1 MRLRVLPFEKE
12 GVRGGFRNS
21 DLQVFNEM
29 KISENWLRAWVNPE
43 IDSGTLSDQLTM
55 LGLEVDDMAPAAK
68 PFSGV
73 VVGEVLT
80 VEQHPDADR
89 LRVTT
94 VNIGSGEP
102 LQIVC
107 GAPNVRAGMKAPVA
121 TIGAVLPGDFK
132 IKKGKLRGV
141 ESQGMLCGASEIDLE
156 DKIDGLLEL
165 PADAPVGVD
174 IREYLELDDHV
185 IDISITPNRGD
196 CFSIRGVA
204 REIGVINQLPVAAPE
219 IKEVAAAIADHKNV
233 IVDTDGCPRYLGR
246 VIKNVNT
253 KAPTPAWMERAL
265 ARSGIRQHSI
275 LVDITNYVLIELGQP
290 LHAFDGGKVEGAV
303 HVRQAAAGE
312 KLVLL
317 NEQEVELQEDVMVIA
332 DDAKALA
339 IAGIMGGLSSS
350 VTDETAEIFLE
361 SAFFAPLH
369 IAGRARRFGLHTDAS
384 QRYERGVDFELP
396 MAAMHRASQLIAEL
410 AGGEFGPI
418 TAVEQAALLPKREA
432 IALNQ
437 AQVDQL
443 LGYAVEPAFISDALS
458 RLGCA
463 VTVKAEGEWTVV
475 PPSHRYDMAI
485 YQDLIEE
492 VARIHG
498 YDNIQISLPVMDVK
512 LAKYADQFELAQLR
526 QTAVTLGYQEA
537 ISFSF
542 ADAKLEKQLNPQVQP
557 LALANP
563 ISSDLAVMRS
573 TLLSSLIPCV
583 QYNLN
588 RQQSRVRFFELGL
601 RFDYQGASS
610 IHDLKQVPAFALIA
624 AGPRTAESWHGK
636 PAEMDFFDFKG
647 DVEEILA
654 AARLKVEYVRSERAW
669 LHPGQSAEI
678 LLNGQSIGY
687 LGRLHPS
694 LEAELDL
701 SATWVAELDQQAILQ
716 TYVSNFTELSRFPSV
731 RRDIALLISDKI
743 NVSEIQQLIEKTGG
757 ELLDSAWLFDVYT
770 GQGVEEGKRSLAFAL
785 LWQHPSR
792 TLEDAE
798 IKSGMDNILQVL
810 ENTYQA
816 TLRAS

>member
-1 MRLRVLPFEKE
+1 
-12 GVRGGFRNS
+12 
-21 DLQVFNEM
+21 M
-29 KISENWLRAWVNPE
+29 KISENWLRTWVNPA
-43 IDSGTLSDQLTM
+43 IDSDTLSDQLTM
-55 LGLEVDDMAPAAK
+55 LGLEVDELAPVAK
-68 PFSGV
+68 PFTGV

-121 TIGAVLPGDFK
+121 TIGAILPGDFK

-165 PADAPVGVD
+165 PDDAPVGVN
-174 IREYLELDDHV
+174 IREYLKLDDNV

-196 CFSIRGVA
+196 CFSIRGIA
-204 REIGVINQLPVAAPE
+204 REVAVINQLQMNEPE
-219 IKEVAAAIADHKNV
+219 IKSVDATITDEKKVV
-233 IVDTDGCPRYLGR
+233 INTDGAPRYLGR
-246 VIKNVNT
+246 VIKNVNV
-253 KAPTPAWMERAL
+253 KAATPEWMEQAL
-265 ARSGIRQHSI
+265 ARSGIRTHSI
-275 LVDITNYVLIELGQP
+275 LVDVTNYVLMELGQP
-290 LHAFDGGKVEGAV
+290 MHAFDLAKIEGTV
-303 HVRQAAAGE
+303 HVRQAQPQE
-312 KLVLL
+312 KLQLL
-317 NEQEVELQEDVMVIA
+317 NDQEVELQDDVMVIA
-332 DDAKALA
+332 DDQKALA
-339 IAGIMGGLSSS
+339 IAGIMGGLASS
-350 VTDETAEIFLE
+350 VTDDTTDIFLE
-361 SAFFAPLH
+361 SAFFAPLA
-369 IAGRARRFGLHTDAS
+369 IAGRARRFGLHTDSS

-396 MAAMHRASQLIAEL
+396 LIAMNRASQLIQEL

-418 TAVEQAALLPKREA
+418 TVAEKSDLLPKREA
-432 IALNQ
+432 IELKQ

-443 LGYAVEPAFISDALS
+443 LGYKVAAEFITDALT
-458 RLGCA
+458 RLGCE
-463 VTVKAEGEWTVV
+463 VTVQADGEWSVV

-492 VARIHG
+492 VARIDG
-498 YDNIQISLPVMDVK
+498 YDNIQISLPSMDVQ
-512 LAKYADQFELAQLR
+512 LAKYQDRFEIAQLR
-526 QTAVTLGYQEA
+526 QTVVTLGYQEA

-542 ADAKLEKQLNPQVQP
+542 ADAKLEKQLNPQVSP
-557 LALANP
+557 LMLANP
-563 ISSDLAVMRS
+563 ISSDLAAMRS

-601 RFDYQGASS
+601 RFDYQNANS
-610 IHDLKQVPAFALIA
+610 IQDLKQIPTLALVA
-624 AGPRTAESWHGK
+624 VGSREPESWHAK
-636 PAEMDFFDFKG
+636 PQPMDFFDFKG
-647 DVEEILA
+647 EVEEILA
-654 AARLKVEYVRSERAW
+654 AGRVKVEYVRSERPW

-678 LLNGQSIGY
+678 LVDGQSIGY

-694 LEAELDL
+694 LENELDL
-701 SATWVAELDQQAILQ
+701 STTWVAELDQAAVLQ
-716 TYVSNFTELSRFPSV
+716 SYVSNFTELSRFPSV
-731 RRDIALLISDKI
+731 RRDIALLISDNI
-743 NVSEIQQLIEKTGG
+743 NVRDIQQLIEKTGG
-757 ELLDSAWLFDVYT
+757 ELLDSTWLFDVYT

-798 IKSGMDNILQVL
+798 IKSGMDNIIQVL

>member
-1 MRLRVLPFEKE
+1 
-12 GVRGGFRNS
+12 
-21 DLQVFNEM
+21 M
-29 KISENWLRAWVNPE
+29 KISENWLRTWVNPA
-43 IDSGTLSDQLTM
+43 IDSDTLSDQLTM
-55 LGLEVDDMAPAAK
+55 LGLEVDDLSPAAK
-68 PFSGV
+68 PFTGV

-80 VEQHPDADR
+80 VVQHPDADR

-107 GAPNVRAGMKAPVA
+107 GAPNVRVGMKAPVA

-165 PADAPVGVD
+165 PNDAPVGVN
-174 IREYLELDDHV
+174 IREYLDLDDNV

-196 CFSIRGVA
+196 CFSIRGIA
-204 REIGVINQLPVAAPE
+204 REIGVINQLPVTAPE
-219 IKEVAAAIADHKNV
+219 IKEVAASI
-233 IVDTDGCPRYLGR
+233 TDAKQVVLETEGCPRYLGR

-253 KAPTPAWMERAL
+253 KAPTPEWMERAL
-265 ARSGIRQHSI
+265 VRAGIRQHSI
-275 LVDITNYVLIELGQP
+275 LVDITNYVLMELGQP
-290 LHAFDGGKVEGAV
+290 LHAFDGGKVNGSV
-303 HVRQAAAGE
+303 HVRQATAAE
-312 KLVLL
+312 KLTLL
-317 NEQEVELQEDVMVIA
+317 NEQEVELSENVMVIA
-332 DDAKALA
+332 DNDKALA
-339 IAGIMGGLSSS
+339 IAGIMGGLSSAVS
-350 VTDETAEIFLE
+350 DETTEIFLE
-361 SAFFAPLH
+361 SAFFDQLH
-369 IAGRARRFGLHTDAS
+369 IAGRARSFGLHTDAS

-396 MAAMHRASQLIAEL
+396 MTAMHRASQLIADL

-418 TAVEQAALLPKREA
+418 TIAEKVELLPKREA
-432 IALNQ
+432 IELNQ

-443 LGYAVEPAFISDALS
+443 LGYKVESDFITDTLT
-458 RLGCA
+458 RLGCK

-475 PPSHRYDMAI
+475 PPSHRFDMTI

-498 YDNIQISLPVMDVK
+498 YDNIQISLPVIDVK
-512 LAKYADQFELAQLR
+512 LAKYQDQFELGQLR

-542 ADAKLEKQLNPQVQP
+542 ADAKLEKQLNPQGQP

-583 QYNLN
+583 QYNVN
-588 RQQSRVRFFELGL
+588 RQQNRVRFYELGL

-610 IHDLKQVPAFALIA
+610 IHDLKQIPTFAMVA
-624 AGPRTAESWHGK
+624 TGSRATESWHAK
-636 PAEMDFFDFKG
+636 AQPMDFFDFKG
-647 DVEEILA
+647 DIEEILK
-654 AARLKVEYVRSERAW
+654 AARLEVEYVRSTRAW

-687 LGRLHPS
+687 FGRLHPS

-701 SATWVAELDQQAILQ
+701 ATTWVAEIDQSAVLQ

-743 NVSEIQQLIEKTGG
+743 NVSEIQQLIEKSGG
-757 ELLDSAWLFDVYT
+757 ELLDSVWLFDVYT
-770 GQGVEEGKRSLAFAL
+770 GQGVEEGKRSLAFAIQ
-785 LWQHPSR
+785 WQHPTR

>member
-1 MRLRVLPFEKE
+1 
-12 GVRGGFRNS
+12 
-21 DLQVFNEM
+21 M
-29 KISENWLRAWVNPE
+29 KISENWLRTWVNPA
-43 IDSGTLSDQLTM
+43 IDIDTLSDQLTM
-55 LGLEVDDMAPAAK
+55 LGLEVDELAPVAK
-68 PFSGV
+68 PFTGV

-165 PADAPVGVD
+165 PADAPVGVN
-174 IREYLELDDHV
+174 IREYLKLDDNV

-196 CFSIRGVA
+196 CFSIRGIA
-204 REIGVINQLPVAAPE
+204 REIAVINQLQMNEPE
-219 IKEVAAAIADHKNV
+219 IKSVDATITDEKKVV
-233 IVDTDGCPRYLGR
+233 ISTEGAPRYLGR
-246 VIKNVNT
+246 VIKNVNV
-253 KAPTPAWMERAL
+253 KAATPEWMEQAL
-265 ARSGIRQHSI
+265 ARSGIRTHSI
-275 LVDITNYVLIELGQP
+275 LVDVTNYVLMELGQP
-290 LHAFDGGKVEGAV
+290 MHAFDLAKIEGTVE
-303 HVRQAAAGE
+303 VRQAEPQE
-312 KLVLL
+312 KLQLL
-317 NEQEVELQEDVMVIA
+317 NDQEVELQEDVMVIA
-332 DDAKALA
+332 DDQKALA
-339 IAGIMGGLSSS
+339 IAGIMGGLASS
-350 VTDETAEIFLE
+350 VTDDTTDIFLE
-361 SAFFAPLH
+361 SAFFAPLA
-369 IAGRARRFGLHTDAS
+369 IAGRARRFGLHTDSS

-396 MAAMHRASQLIAEL
+396 LIAMNRASQLIQEL

-418 TAVEQAALLPKREA
+418 TIAEKSDLLPKREA
-432 IALNQ
+432 IELKQ

-443 LGYAVEPAFISDALS
+443 LGYQVAAEFITDALT
-458 RLGCA
+458 RLGCE
-463 VTVKAEGEWTVV
+463 VTVKADGEWSVV

-492 VARIHG
+492 VARIDG
-498 YDNIQISLPVMDVK
+498 YDNIQISLPSMDVQ
-512 LAKYADQFELAQLR
+512 LAKYQDRFEIAQLR
-526 QTAVTLGYQEA
+526 QTVVTLGYQEA

-542 ADAKLEKQLNPQVQP
+542 ADAKLEKQLNPQVNP
-557 LALANP
+557 LMLANP
-563 ISSDLAVMRS
+563 ISSDLAAMRS

-601 RFDYQGASS
+601 RFDYQDANS
-610 IHDLKQVPAFALIA
+610 IQDLRQIPTLALIA
-624 AGPRTAESWHGK
+624 VGSREPESWHAK
-636 PAEMDFFDFKG
+636 PQPMDFFDFKG
-647 DVEEILA
+647 EVEEVLA
-654 AARLKVEYVRSERAW
+654 AGRVKVEYVRSERSW

-678 LLNGQSIGY
+678 LVDGKSIGY

-694 LEAELDL
+694 LENELDL
-701 SATWVAELDQQAILQ
+701 STTWVAELDQAAVLQ
-716 TYVSNFTELSRFPSV
+716 SYVSNFTELSRFPSV
-731 RRDIALLISDKI
+731 RRDIALLISDNI
-743 NVSEIQQLIEKTGG
+743 NVRDIQQLIEKTGG
-757 ELLDSAWLFDVYT
+757 ELLDSTWLFDVYT

-798 IKSGMDNILQVL
+798 IKSGMDNIIQVL

>member
-1 MRLRVLPFEKE
+1 
-12 GVRGGFRNS
+12 
-21 DLQVFNEM
+21 M
-29 KISENWLRAWVNPE
+29 KISENWLRTWVNPA
-43 IDSGTLSDQLTM
+43 IDSDTLSDQLTM
-55 LGLEVDDMAPAAK
+55 LGLEVDELAPVAK
-68 PFSGV
+68 PFTGV
-73 VVGEVLT
+73 VIGEVLT

-107 GAPNVRAGMKAPVA
+107 GAPNVRVGMKAPVA

-165 PADAPVGVD
+165 PVDAPVGVNV
-174 IREYLELDDHV
+174 REYLKLDDNV

-196 CFSIRGVA
+196 CFSIRGIA
-204 REIGVINQLPVAAPE
+204 REISVINKLQMNEPVINTVAAT
-219 IKEVAAAIADHKNV
+219 IADEKKVV
-233 IVDTDGCPRYLGR
+233 ISTEGAPRYLGR
-246 VIKNVNT
+246 VVKNVNV
-253 KAPTPAWMERAL
+253 KAATPEWMQQAL
-265 ARSGIRQHSI
+265 SRSGIRTHSI
-275 LVDITNYVLIELGQP
+275 LVDVTNYVLMELGQP
-290 LHAFDGGKVEGAV
+290 MHAFDLSKIEGTV
-303 HVRQAAAGE
+303 HVRQATQQE
-312 KLVLL
+312 KLQLL
-317 NEQEVELQEDVMVIA
+317 NDQEVELQEDIMVIA
-332 DDAKALA
+332 DDQKALA
-339 IAGIMGGLSSS
+339 IAGIMGGLASS
-350 VTDETAEIFLE
+350 VTDDTTDIFLE
-361 SAFFAPLH
+361 SAFFAPLA
-369 IAGRARRFGLHTDAS
+369 IAGRARRFGLHTDSS

-396 MAAMHRASQLIAEL
+396 LIAMNRASQLIQEL

-418 TAVEQAALLPKREA
+418 TVAEKTDLLPKREA
-432 IALNQ
+432 IELKQ

-443 LGYAVEPAFISDALS
+443 LGYQVAGEFIADALT
-458 RLGCA
+458 RLGCK
-463 VTVKAEGEWTVV
+463 VTVKAEGEWSVV

-492 VARIHG
+492 VARIDG
-498 YDNIQISLPVMDVK
+498 YDNIQISLPSMDVK
-512 LAKYADQFELAQLR
+512 FAKYQDRFELAELR
-526 QTAVTLGYQEA
+526 QTIVTLGYQEA

-542 ADAKLEKQLNPQVQP
+542 ADAKLEKQLNPEVKP
-557 LALANP
+557 LMLANP
-563 ISSDLAVMRS
+563 ISSDLAAMRS

-601 RFDYQGASS
+601 RFDYQDAKS
-610 IHDLKQVPAFALIA
+610 IEDLKQIPTLALVA
-624 AGPRTAESWHGK
+624 VGSQQPESWHVK
-636 PAEMDFFDFKG
+636 PQPMDFFDFKG
-647 DVEEILA
+647 EIEEILA
-654 AARLKVEYVRSERAW
+654 AGRVKVEYVRSERAW

-678 LLNGQSIGY
+678 LVDGQSIGY

-694 LEAELDL
+694 LENELDL
-701 SATWVAELDQQAILQ
+701 STTWVAELDQAAVLQ
-716 TYVSNFTELSRFPSV
+716 SYVSNFTELSRFPSI
-731 RRDIALLISDKI
+731 RRDIALLISDNI
-743 NVSEIQQLIEKTGG
+743 NVRDIQQLIEKTGG
-757 ELLDSAWLFDVYT
+757 ELLDSTWLFDVYT

-798 IKSGMDNILQVL
+798 IKSGMDNIIQVL

>member
-1 MRLRVLPFEKE
+1 
-12 GVRGGFRNS
+12 
-21 DLQVFNEM
+21 M
-29 KISENWLRAWVNPE
+29 KISENWLRTWVNPA
-43 IDSGTLSDQLTM
+43 IDSDTLSDQLTM
-55 LGLEVDDMAPAAK
+55 LGLEVDELAPVAK
-68 PFSGV
+68 PFTGV

-121 TIGAVLPGDFK
+121 TIGAILPGDFK

-165 PADAPVGVD
+165 PNDAPVGVN
-174 IREYLELDDHV
+174 IREYLKLDDNV

-196 CFSIRGVA
+196 CFSIRGIA
-204 REIGVINQLPVAAPE
+204 REVAVINQLQMNEPE
-219 IKEVAAAIADHKNV
+219 IKSVDATITDEKKVV
-233 IVDTDGCPRYLGR
+233 INTDGAPRYLGR
-246 VIKNVNT
+246 VIKNVNV
-253 KAPTPAWMERAL
+253 KASTPEWMEQAL
-265 ARSGIRQHSI
+265 ARSGIRTHSI
-275 LVDITNYVLIELGQP
+275 LVDVTNYVLMELGQP
-290 LHAFDGGKVEGAV
+290 MHAFDLAKIEGTV
-303 HVRQAAAGE
+303 HVRQAQPQE
-312 KLVLL
+312 KLQLL
-317 NEQEVELQEDVMVIA
+317 NDQEVELQDDVMVIA
-332 DDAKALA
+332 DDQKALA
-339 IAGIMGGLSSS
+339 IAGIMGGLASS
-350 VTDETAEIFLE
+350 VTDDTTDIFLE
-361 SAFFAPLH
+361 SAFFAPLA
-369 IAGRARRFGLHTDAS
+369 IAGRARRFGLHTDSS

-396 MAAMHRASQLIAEL
+396 LIAMNRASQLIQEL

-418 TAVEQAALLPKREA
+418 TVVEKSDLLPKREA
-432 IALNQ
+432 IELKQ

-443 LGYAVEPAFISDALS
+443 LGYKVTAEFITDALT
-458 RLGCA
+458 RLGCE
-463 VTVKAEGEWTVV
+463 VTVQADGEWSVV

-492 VARIHG
+492 VARIDG
-498 YDNIQISLPVMDVK
+498 YDNIQISLPSMDVQ
-512 LAKYADQFELAQLR
+512 LAKYQDRFEIAQLR
-526 QTAVTLGYQEA
+526 QTVVTLGYQEA

-542 ADAKLEKQLNPQVQP
+542 ADAKLEKQLNPQVSP
-557 LALANP
+557 LMLANP
-563 ISSDLAVMRS
+563 ISSDLAAMRS

-601 RFDYQGASS
+601 RFDYQNANS
-610 IHDLKQVPAFALIA
+610 IQDLKQIPTLALVA
-624 AGPRTAESWHGK
+624 VGSREPESWHAK
-636 PAEMDFFDFKG
+636 PQPMDFFDFKG
-647 DVEEILA
+647 EVEEILA
-654 AARLKVEYVRSERAW
+654 AGRVKVEYVRSERPW

-678 LLNGQSIGY
+678 LVDGQSIGY

-694 LEAELDL
+694 LENELDL
-701 SATWVAELDQQAILQ
+701 STTWVAELDQAAVLQ
-716 TYVSNFTELSRFPSV
+716 SYVSNFTELSRFPSV
-731 RRDIALLISDKI
+731 RRDIALLISDNI
-743 NVSEIQQLIEKTGG
+743 NVRDIQQLIEKTGG
-757 ELLDSAWLFDVYT
+757 ELLDSTWLFDVYT

-798 IKSGMDNILQVL
+798 IKSGMDNIIQVL

>member
-1 MRLRVLPFEKE
+1 
-12 GVRGGFRNS
+12 
-21 DLQVFNEM
+21 M
-29 KISENWLRAWVNPE
+29 KISENWLRTWVNPA
-43 IDSGTLSDQLTM
+43 IDSDTLSDQLTM
-55 LGLEVDDMAPAAK
+55 LGLEVDELAPVAK
-68 PFSGV
+68 PFTGV

-121 TIGAVLPGDFK
+121 TIGAILPGDFK
-132 IKKGKLRGV
+132 IKKGKLRGI

-165 PADAPVGVD
+165 PDDAPVGVN
-174 IREYLELDDHV
+174 IREYLKLDDNV

-196 CFSIRGVA
+196 CFSIRGIA
-204 REIGVINQLPVAAPE
+204 REVAVINQLQMNEPE
-219 IKEVAAAIADHKNV
+219 IKSVDATITDEKKVV
-233 IVDTDGCPRYLGR
+233 INTDGAPRYLGR
-246 VIKNVNT
+246 VIKNVNV
-253 KAPTPAWMERAL
+253 KAATPEWMEQAL
-265 ARSGIRQHSI
+265 ACSGIRTHSI
-275 LVDITNYVLIELGQP
+275 LVDVTNYVLMELGQP
-290 LHAFDGGKVEGAV
+290 MHAFDLAKIEGTV
-303 HVRQAAAGE
+303 HVRQAQPQE
-312 KLVLL
+312 KLQLL
-317 NEQEVELQEDVMVIA
+317 NDQEVELQEDVMVIA
-332 DDAKALA
+332 DDQKALA
-339 IAGIMGGLSSS
+339 IAGIMGGLASS
-350 VTDETAEIFLE
+350 VTDDTTDIFLE
-361 SAFFAPLH
+361 SAFFAPLA
-369 IAGRARRFGLHTDAS
+369 IAGRARRFGLHTDSS

-396 MAAMHRASQLIAEL
+396 LIAMNRASQLIQEL

-418 TAVEQAALLPKREA
+418 TVAEKADLLPKREA
-432 IALNQ
+432 IELKQ

-443 LGYAVEPAFISDALS
+443 LGYKVAAEFITDALT
-458 RLGCA
+458 RLGCE
-463 VTVKAEGEWTVV
+463 VTVQADGEWSVV

-492 VARIHG
+492 VARIDG
-498 YDNIQISLPVMDVK
+498 YDNIQISLPSMDVQ
-512 LAKYADQFELAQLR
+512 LAKYQDRFEIAQLR
-526 QTAVTLGYQEA
+526 QTVVTLGYQEA

-542 ADAKLEKQLNPQVQP
+542 ADAKLEKQLNPQVSP
-557 LALANP
+557 LMLANP
-563 ISSDLAVMRS
+563 ISSDLAAMRS

-601 RFDYQGASS
+601 RFDYQNANS
-610 IHDLKQVPAFALIA
+610 IQDLKQIPTLALVA
-624 AGPRTAESWHGK
+624 VGSREPESWHAK
-636 PAEMDFFDFKG
+636 PQPMDFFDFKG
-647 DVEEILA
+647 EVEEILA
-654 AARLKVEYVRSERAW
+654 AGRVKVEYVRSERSW

-678 LLNGQSIGY
+678 LVDGQSIGY

-694 LEAELDL
+694 LENELDL
-701 SATWVAELDQQAILQ
+701 STTWVAELDQAAVLQ
-716 TYVSNFTELSRFPSV
+716 SYVSNFTELSRFPSV
-731 RRDIALLISDKI
+731 RRDIALLISDNI
-743 NVSEIQQLIEKTGG
+743 NVRDIQQLIEKTGG
-757 ELLDSAWLFDVYT
+757 ELLDSTWLFDVYT

-798 IKSGMDNILQVL
+798 IKSGMDNIIQVL

>member
-1 MRLRVLPFEKE
+1 
-12 GVRGGFRNS
+12 
-21 DLQVFNEM
+21 M
-29 KISENWLRAWVNPE
+29 KISENWLRTWVNPA
-43 IDSGTLSDQLTM
+43 IDSDTLSDQLTM
-55 LGLEVDDMAPAAK
+55 LGLEVDELAPVAK
-68 PFSGV
+68 PFTGV

-121 TIGAVLPGDFK
+121 TIGAILPGDFK

-165 PADAPVGVD
+165 PDDAPVGVN
-174 IREYLELDDHV
+174 IREYLKLDDNV

-196 CFSIRGVA
+196 CFSIRGIA
-204 REIGVINQLPVAAPE
+204 REVAVINQLQMNEPE
-219 IKEVAAAIADHKNV
+219 IKSVDATITDEKKVV
-233 IVDTDGCPRYLGR
+233 ISTDGAPRYLGR
-246 VIKNVNT
+246 VIKNVNV
-253 KAPTPAWMERAL
+253 KAATPEWMEQAL
-265 ARSGIRQHSI
+265 ARSGIRTHSI
-275 LVDITNYVLIELGQP
+275 LVDVTNYVLMELGQP
-290 LHAFDGGKVEGAV
+290 MHAFDLAKIEGTV
-303 HVRQAAAGE
+303 HVRQAKPKE
-312 KLVLL
+312 KLQLL
-317 NEQEVELQEDVMVIA
+317 NDQEVELQEDVMVIA
-332 DDAKALA
+332 DDQKALA
-339 IAGIMGGLSSS
+339 IAGIMGGLASS
-350 VTDETAEIFLE
+350 VTDDTTDIFLE
-361 SAFFAPLH
+361 SAFFAPLA
-369 IAGRARRFGLHTDAS
+369 IAGRARRFGLHTDSS

-396 MAAMHRASQLIAEL
+396 LIAMNRASQLIQEL

-418 TAVEQAALLPKREA
+418 TVAEKADLLPKREA
-432 IALNQ
+432 IELKQ

-443 LGYAVEPAFISDALS
+443 LGYKVTAEFITDALT
-458 RLGCA
+458 RLGCE
-463 VTVKAEGEWTVV
+463 VTVQADGEWSVV

-492 VARIHG
+492 VARIDG
-498 YDNIQISLPVMDVK
+498 YDNIQISLPSMDVQ
-512 LAKYADQFELAQLR
+512 LAKYQDRFEIAQLR
-526 QTAVTLGYQEA
+526 QTVVTLGYQEA

-542 ADAKLEKQLNPQVQP
+542 ADAKLEKQLNPQVSP
-557 LALANP
+557 LMLANP
-563 ISSDLAVMRS
+563 ISSDLAAMRS

-601 RFDYQGASS
+601 RFDYQNANS
-610 IHDLKQVPAFALIA
+610 IQDLKQIPTLALVA
-624 AGPRTAESWHGK
+624 VGSREPESWHAK
-636 PAEMDFFDFKG
+636 PQPMDFFDFKG
-647 DVEEILA
+647 EVEEILA
-654 AARLKVEYVRSERAW
+654 AGRVKVEYVRSERPW

-678 LLNGQSIGY
+678 LVDGQSIGY

-694 LEAELDL
+694 LENELDL
-701 SATWVAELDQQAILQ
+701 STTWVAELDQAAVLQ
-716 TYVSNFTELSRFPSV
+716 SYVSNFTELSRFPSV
-731 RRDIALLISDKI
+731 RRDIALLISDNI
-743 NVSEIQQLIEKTGG
+743 NVRDIQQLIEKTGG
-757 ELLDSAWLFDVYT
+757 ELLDSTWLFDVYT

-798 IKSGMDNILQVL
+798 IKSGMDNIIQVL

>member
-1 MRLRVLPFEKE
+1 
-12 GVRGGFRNS
+12 
-21 DLQVFNEM
+21 M
-29 KISENWLRAWVNPE
+29 KISENWLRTWVNPA
-43 IDSGTLSDQLTM
+43 IDSDTLSDQLTM
-55 LGLEVDDMAPAAK
+55 LGLEVDELAPVAK
-68 PFSGV
+68 PFTGV
-73 VVGEVLT
+73 VIGEVLT

-165 PADAPVGVD
+165 PADAPVGVN
-174 IREYLELDDHV
+174 IREYLKLDDNV

-196 CFSIRGVA
+196 CFSIRGIA
-204 REIGVINQLPVAAPE
+204 REIAVINKLQMNEPVINSVDAT
-219 IKEVAAAIADHKNV
+219 IADEKKVV
-233 IVDTDGCPRYLGR
+233 ISTEGAPRYLGR
-246 VIKNVNT
+246 VVKNVNV
-253 KAPTPAWMERAL
+253 KAATPDWMEKAL
-265 ARSGIRQHSI
+265 SRSGIRTHSI
-275 LVDITNYVLIELGQP
+275 LVDVTNYVLMELGQP
-290 LHAFDGGKVEGAV
+290 MHAFDLSKIEGTV
-303 HVRQAAAGE
+303 HVRQATQQE
-312 KLVLL
+312 KLQLL
-317 NEQEVELQEDVMVIA
+317 NDQEVELQEDIMVIA
-332 DDAKALA
+332 DDQKALA

-350 VTDETAEIFLE
+350 VTDDTTDIFLE
-361 SAFFAPLH
+361 SAFFAPLA
-369 IAGRARRFGLHTDAS
+369 IAGRARRFGLHTDSS

-396 MAAMHRASQLIAEL
+396 LIAMNRASQLIQEL

-418 TAVEQAALLPKREA
+418 TVAEKIDLLPKREA
-432 IALNQ
+432 IELKQ
-437 AQVDQL
+437 TQVDQL
-443 LGYAVEPAFISDALS
+443 LGYQVAGEFIADALT
-458 RLGCA
+458 RLGCK
-463 VTVKAEGEWTVV
+463 VTVKAEGEWSVV

-492 VARIHG
+492 VARIDG
-498 YDNIQISLPVMDVK
+498 YDNIQISLPSMDVK
-512 LAKYADQFELAQLR
+512 FAKYQDRFELAELR
-526 QTAVTLGYQEA
+526 QTIVTLGYQEA

-542 ADAKLEKQLNPQVQP
+542 ADAKLEKQLNPEVQP
-557 LALANP
+557 LMLANP
-563 ISSDLAVMRS
+563 ISSDLAAMRS

-588 RQQSRVRFFELGL
+588 RQQSRVRFFEFGL
-601 RFDYQGASS
+601 RFDYQNAKS
-610 IHDLKQVPAFALIA
+610 IEDLKQMPTLALVA
-624 AGPRTAESWHGK
+624 VGSQEPESWHVK
-636 PAEMDFFDFKG
+636 PQPMDFFDFKG
-647 DVEEILA
+647 EVEEVLA
-654 AARLKVEYVRSERAW
+654 AGRVKAEYVRSERDW

-678 LLNGQSIGY
+678 LVDGKSIGY

-694 LEAELDL
+694 LENELDL
-701 SATWVAELDQQAILQ
+701 STTWVAELDQTAVLQ
-716 TYVSNFTELSRFPSV
+716 SYVSNFTELSRFPSV
-731 RRDIALLISDKI
+731 RRDIALLISDNI
-743 NVSEIQQLIEKTGG
+743 NVRDIQQLIEQTGG
-757 ELLDSAWLFDVYT
+757 ELLDSTWLFDVYT
-770 GQGVEEGKRSLAFAL
+770 GQGVEDGKRSLAFAL

-798 IKSGMDNILQVL
+798 IKSGMDNIIQVL

>member
-1 MRLRVLPFEKE
+1 
-12 GVRGGFRNS
+12 
-21 DLQVFNEM
+21 M
-29 KISENWLRAWVNPE
+29 KISENWLRTWVNPA
-43 IDSGTLSDQLTM
+43 IDSDTLSDQLTM
-55 LGLEVDDMAPAAK
+55 LGLEVDDLSPAAK
-68 PFSGV
+68 AFTGV

-80 VEQHPDADR
+80 VDQHPDADR

-94 VNIGSGEP
+94 VNIGTGEP

-132 IKKGKLRGV
+132 IKKGKLRGI

-165 PADAPVGVD
+165 PTDAPVGVNV
-174 IREYLELDDHV
+174 REYLDLDDNV

-196 CFSIRGVA
+196 CFSIRGIA
-204 REIGVINQLPVAAPE
+204 REIGVINQLPITALEV
-219 IKEVAAAIADHKNV
+219 KEVAATITDEKKV
-233 IVDTDGCPRYLGR
+233 IIETDGCPRYLGR

-253 KAPTPAWMERAL
+253 KAPTPVWMERAL

-275 LVDITNYVLIELGQP
+275 LVDITNYVLMELGQP

-303 HVRQAAAGE
+303 HVRQATAAE
-312 KLVLL
+312 KLTLL
-317 NEQEVELQEDVMVIA
+317 NEQEVELSEKVMVIA
-332 DDAKALA
+332 DDNKALA
-339 IAGIMGGLSSS
+339 IAGIMGGLSSAVS
-350 VTDETAEIFLE
+350 DTTTEIFLE
-361 SAFFAPLH
+361 SAFFDQLH
-369 IAGRARRFGLHTDAS
+369 IAGRARSFGLHTDAS

-396 MAAMHRASQLIAEL
+396 LIAMHRASQLISEF

-418 TAVEQAALLPKREA
+418 TIAEKTEFLPKRDA
-432 IALNQ
+432 IELNQ

-443 LGYAVEPAFISDALS
+443 LGYKVESDFITDALT
-458 RLGCA
+458 RLGCT

-475 PPSHRYDMAI
+475 PPSHRFDMVI

-498 YDNIQISLPVMDVK
+498 YDNIQISLPVIDVK
-512 LAKYADQFELAQLR
+512 LAKYQDQFELAQLR
-526 QTAVTLGYQEA
+526 QTIVTLGYQEA

-542 ADAKLEKQLNPQVQP
+542 ADLKLEKQLNPAVNP

-583 QYNLN
+583 QHNIN

-601 RFDYQGASS
+601 RFDYQNAAS
-610 IHDLKQVPAFALIA
+610 IHDLKQIPTLALIA
-624 AGPRTAESWHGK
+624 VGSKTVESWHGK
-636 PAEMDFFDFKG
+636 PQIMDFFDFKG
-647 DVEEILA
+647 EVEEVLA
-654 AARLKVEYVRSERAW
+654 AGRLNFEYVRSEKSW

-678 LLNGQSIGY
+678 LVDGQSIGY

-694 LEAELDL
+694 LESALDL
-701 SATWVAELDQQAILQ
+701 GTTWVAELDQKAVLQ

-731 RRDIALLISDKI
+731 RRDIALLINDKI

-757 ELLDSAWLFDVYT
+757 ELLDSTWLFDVYT
-770 GQGVEEGKRSLAFAL
+770 GQGVEEGKRSLAFAI

-798 IKSGMDNILQVL
+798 IKSGMDHIIQVL
-810 ENTYQA
+810 QDTYQA

>member
-1 MRLRVLPFEKE
+1 
-12 GVRGGFRNS
+12 
-21 DLQVFNEM
+21 M
-29 KISENWLRAWVNPE
+29 KISENWLRTWVNPA
-43 IDSGTLSDQLTM
+43 IDSDTLSDQLTM
-55 LGLEVDDMAPAAK
+55 LGLEVDELAPVAK
-68 PFSGV
+68 PFTGV

-121 TIGAVLPGDFK
+121 TIGAILPGDFK

-165 PADAPVGVD
+165 PDDAPVGVN
-174 IREYLELDDHV
+174 IREYLKLDDNV

-196 CFSIRGVA
+196 CFSIRGIA
-204 REIGVINQLPVAAPE
+204 REVAVINQLQMNEPE
-219 IKEVAAAIADHKNV
+219 IKSVDATITDEKKVV
-233 IVDTDGCPRYLGR
+233 INTDGAPRYLGR
-246 VIKNVNT
+246 VIKNVNV
-253 KAPTPAWMERAL
+253 KAATPEWMEQAL
-265 ARSGIRQHSI
+265 ARSGIRTHSI
-275 LVDITNYVLIELGQP
+275 LVDVTNYVLMELGQP
-290 LHAFDGGKVEGAV
+290 MHAFDLAKIEGTV
-303 HVRQAAAGE
+303 HVRQAQPQE
-312 KLVLL
+312 KLQLL
-317 NEQEVELQEDVMVIA
+317 NDQEVELQDDVMVIA
-332 DDAKALA
+332 DDQKALA
-339 IAGIMGGLSSS
+339 IAGIMGGLASS
-350 VTDETAEIFLE
+350 VTDDTTDIFLE
-361 SAFFAPLH
+361 SAFFAPLA
-369 IAGRARRFGLHTDAS
+369 IAGRARRFGLHTDSS

-396 MAAMHRASQLIAEL
+396 LIAMNRASQLIQEL

-418 TAVEQAALLPKREA
+418 TVVEKSDLLPKREA
-432 IALNQ
+432 IELKQ

-443 LGYAVEPAFISDALS
+443 LGYKVAAEFITDALT
-458 RLGCA
+458 RLGCE
-463 VTVKAEGEWTVV
+463 VTVQANGEWSVV

-492 VARIHG
+492 VARIDG
-498 YDNIQISLPVMDVK
+498 YDNIQISLPSMDVQ
-512 LAKYADQFELAQLR
+512 LAKYQDRFEIAQLR
-526 QTAVTLGYQEA
+526 QTVVTLGYQEA

-542 ADAKLEKQLNPQVQP
+542 ADAKLEKQLNPQVSP
-557 LALANP
+557 LMLANP

-601 RFDYQGASS
+601 RFDYQNANS
-610 IHDLKQVPAFALIA
+610 IQDLKQIPTLALVA
-624 AGPRTAESWHGK
+624 VGSREPESWHAK
-636 PAEMDFFDFKG
+636 PQPMDFFDFKG
-647 DVEEILA
+647 EVEEILA
-654 AARLKVEYVRSERAW
+654 AGRVKVEYVRSERPW

-678 LLNGQSIGY
+678 LVDGQSIGY

-694 LEAELDL
+694 LENELDL
-701 SATWVAELDQQAILQ
+701 STTWVAELDQAAVLQ
-716 TYVSNFTELSRFPSV
+716 SYVSNFTELSRFPSV
-731 RRDIALLISDKI
+731 RRDIALLISDNI
-743 NVSEIQQLIEKTGG
+743 NVRDIQQLIEKTGG
-757 ELLDSAWLFDVYT
+757 ELLDSTWLFDVYT

-785 LWQHPSR
+785 LWQPPSR

-798 IKSGMDNILQVL
+798 IKSGMDNIIQVL

>member
-1 MRLRVLPFEKE
+1 
-12 GVRGGFRNS
+12 
-21 DLQVFNEM
+21 M
-29 KISENWLRAWVNPE
+29 KISENWLRTWVNPA
-43 IDSGTLSDQLTM
+43 IDSDTLSDQLTM
-55 LGLEVDDMAPAAK
+55 LGLEVDDLSPAAK
-68 PFSGV
+68 PFTGV

-80 VEQHPDADR
+80 VVQHPDADR

-107 GAPNVRAGMKAPVA
+107 GAPNVRVGMKAPVA

-165 PADAPVGVD
+165 PADAPVGVNV
-174 IREYLELDDHV
+174 REYLDLDDNV

-196 CFSIRGVA
+196 CFSIRGIA
-204 REIGVINQLPVAAPE
+204 REIGVINQLPVTAPE
-219 IKEVAAAIADHKNV
+219 IKEVAATITDEKKV
-233 IVDTDGCPRYLGR
+233 VVETDGCPRYLGR

-253 KAPTPAWMERAL
+253 KAPTPEWMERAL
-265 ARSGIRQHSI
+265 ARAGIRQHSI
-275 LVDITNYVLIELGQP
+275 LVDITNYVLMELGQP
-290 LHAFDGGKVEGAV
+290 LHAFDGGKVEGSV
-303 HVRQAAAGE
+303 RVRQATAAE
-312 KLVLL
+312 KLTLL
-317 NEQEVELQEDVMVIA
+317 NEQEVELSENVMVIA
-332 DDAKALA
+332 DDQKALA
-339 IAGIMGGLSSS
+339 IAGIMGGLSSAVS
-350 VTDETAEIFLE
+350 DDTTEIFLE
-361 SAFFAPLH
+361 SAFFDQLY
-369 IAGRARRFGLHTDAS
+369 IAGRARSFGLHTDAS

-396 MAAMHRASQLIAEL
+396 MTAMHRASQLIADL

-418 TAVEQAALLPKREA
+418 TVAEKVELLPKREA
-432 IALNQ
+432 IELNQ

-443 LGYAVEPAFISDALS
+443 LGYKVESAFITDALT
-458 RLGCA
+458 RLGCN

-475 PPSHRYDMAI
+475 PPSHRFDMAI

-498 YDNIQISLPVMDVK
+498 YDNIQISLPVIDVK
-512 LAKYADQFELAQLR
+512 LAKYQDQFELVQLR
-526 QTAVTLGYQEA
+526 QTAVALGYQEA

-583 QYNLN
+583 QYNVN
-588 RQQSRVRFFELGL
+588 RQQNRVRFYELGL
-601 RFDYQGASS
+601 RFDYQGANS
-610 IHDLKQVPAFALIA
+610 IHDLKQIPTFALVA
-624 AGPRTAESWHGK
+624 TGSRTTESWHGK
-636 PAEMDFFDFKG
+636 AQPMDFFDFKG
-647 DVEEILA
+647 DVEEILNS
-654 AARLKVEYVRSERAW
+654 ARLNVEYVRSERTW

-678 LLNGQSIGY
+678 LVNGQSIGY
-687 LGRLHPS
+687 FGRLHPS
-694 LEAELDL
+694 LEDELDL
-701 SATWVAELDQQAILQ
+701 ATTWVAELDQLAVLQ

-757 ELLDSAWLFDVYT
+757 ELLDAVWLFDVYT
-770 GQGVEEGKRSLAFAL
+770 GQGVEEGKRSLAFAIQ
-785 LWQHPSR
+785 WQHPTR

-798 IKSGMDNILQVL
+798 IKNGMDNILQVL

>member
-1 MRLRVLPFEKE
+1 
-12 GVRGGFRNS
+12 
-21 DLQVFNEM
+21 M
-29 KISENWLRAWVNPE
+29 KISENWLRTWVNPA
-43 IDSGTLSDQLTM
+43 IDSDTLSDQLTM
-55 LGLEVDDMAPAAK
+55 LGLEVDELAPVAK
-68 PFSGV
+68 AFTGV
-73 VVGEVLT
+73 VIGEVLT

-165 PADAPVGVD
+165 PADAPVGVN
-174 IREYLELDDHV
+174 IREYLKLDDNV

-196 CFSIRGVA
+196 CFSIRGIA
-204 REIGVINQLPVAAPE
+204 REIAVINKLQMNEPVINSVDAT
-219 IKEVAAAIADHKNV
+219 IADEKKVV
-233 IVDTDGCPRYLGR
+233 ISTEGAPRYLGR
-246 VIKNVNT
+246 VVKNVNV
-253 KAPTPAWMERAL
+253 KAATPEWMEQAL
-265 ARSGIRQHSI
+265 SRSGIRTHSI
-275 LVDITNYVLIELGQP
+275 LVDVTNYVLMELGQP
-290 LHAFDGGKVEGAV
+290 MHAFDLSKIEGTV
-303 HVRQAAAGE
+303 HVRQATQQE
-312 KLVLL
+312 KLQLL
-317 NEQEVELQEDVMVIA
+317 NDQEVELQEDIMVIA
-332 DDAKALA
+332 DDQKALA

-350 VTDETAEIFLE
+350 VTDDTTDIFLE
-361 SAFFAPLH
+361 SAFFAPLA
-369 IAGRARRFGLHTDAS
+369 IAGRARRFGLHTDSS

-396 MAAMHRASQLIAEL
+396 LIAMNRASQLIQEL

-418 TAVEQAALLPKREA
+418 TVAEKTDLLPKREA
-432 IALNQ
+432 IELKQ

-443 LGYAVEPAFISDALS
+443 LGYQVAGEFITDALT
-458 RLGCA
+458 RLGGK
-463 VTVKAEGEWTVV
+463 VTVKAEGEWSVV

-492 VARIHG
+492 VARIDG
-498 YDNIQISLPVMDVK
+498 YDNIQISLPSMDVK
-512 LAKYADQFELAQLR
+512 FAKYQDRFELAELR
-526 QTAVTLGYQEA
+526 QTIVTLGYQEA

-542 ADAKLEKQLNPQVQP
+542 ADAKLEKQLNPEVQP
-557 LALANP
+557 LMLANP
-563 ISSDLAVMRS
+563 ISSDLAAMRS

-588 RQQSRVRFFELGL
+588 RQQSRVRFFEFGL
-601 RFDYQGASS
+601 RFDYQNAKS
-610 IHDLKQVPAFALIA
+610 IEDLKQTPTLALVA
-624 AGPRTAESWHGK
+624 VGSQEPESWHVK
-636 PAEMDFFDFKG
+636 PQPMDFFDFKG
-647 DVEEILA
+647 EVEEVLA
-654 AARLKVEYVRSERAW
+654 AGRVKAEYVRSERAW

-678 LLNGQSIGY
+678 LVDGKSIGY

-694 LEAELDL
+694 LENELDL
-701 SATWVAELDQQAILQ
+701 STTWVAELDQTAVLQ
-716 TYVSNFTELSRFPSV
+716 SYVSNFTELSRFPSV
-731 RRDIALLISDKI
+731 RRDIALLISDNI
-743 NVSEIQQLIEKTGG
+743 NVRDIQQLIEQTGG
-757 ELLDSAWLFDVYT
+757 ELLDSTWLFDVYT
-770 GQGVEEGKRSLAFAL
+770 GQGVEDGKRSLAFAL
-785 LWQHPSR
+785 LWQHRSR

-798 IKSGMDNILQVL
+798 IKSGMDNIIQVL

>member
-1 MRLRVLPFEKE
+1 
-12 GVRGGFRNS
+12 
-21 DLQVFNEM
+21 M
-29 KISENWLRAWVNPE
+29 KISENWLRTWVNPA
-43 IDSGTLSDQLTM
+43 IDSDTLSDQLTM
-55 LGLEVDDMAPAAK
+55 LGLEVDELAPVAK
-68 PFSGV
+68 PFTGV

-121 TIGAVLPGDFK
+121 TIGAILPGDFK

-165 PADAPVGVD
+165 PDDAPVGVN
-174 IREYLELDDHV
+174 IREYLKLDDNV

-196 CFSIRGVA
+196 CFSIRGIA
-204 REIGVINQLPVAAPE
+204 REVAVINQLQMNEPE
-219 IKEVAAAIADHKNV
+219 IKSVDATITDEKKVV
-233 IVDTDGCPRYLGR
+233 INTDGAPRYLGR
-246 VIKNVNT
+246 VIKNVNV
-253 KAPTPAWMERAL
+253 KAATPEWMEQAL
-265 ARSGIRQHSI
+265 ARSGIRTHSI
-275 LVDITNYVLIELGQP
+275 LVDVTNYVLMELGQP
-290 LHAFDGGKVEGAV
+290 MHAFDLAKIEGTV
-303 HVRQAAAGE
+303 HVRQAKPQE
-312 KLVLL
+312 KLQLL
-317 NEQEVELQEDVMVIA
+317 NDQEVELQDDVMVIA
-332 DDAKALA
+332 DDQKALA
-339 IAGIMGGLSSS
+339 IAGIMGGLASS
-350 VTDETAEIFLE
+350 VTDDTTDIFLE
-361 SAFFAPLH
+361 SAFFAPLA
-369 IAGRARRFGLHTDAS
+369 IAGRARRFGLHTDSS

-396 MAAMHRASQLIAEL
+396 LIAMNRASQLIQEL

-418 TAVEQAALLPKREA
+418 TVAEKADLLPKREA
-432 IALNQ
+432 IELKQ

-443 LGYAVEPAFISDALS
+443 LGYKVAAEFITDVLT
-458 RLGCA
+458 RLGCE
-463 VTVKAEGEWTVV
+463 VTVQADGEWSVV

-492 VARIHG
+492 VARIDG
-498 YDNIQISLPVMDVK
+498 YDNIQISLPSMDVQ
-512 LAKYADQFELAQLR
+512 LAKYQDRFEIAQLR
-526 QTAVTLGYQEA
+526 QTVVTLGYQEA

-542 ADAKLEKQLNPQVQP
+542 ADAKLEKQLNPQVSP
-557 LALANP
+557 LMLANP
-563 ISSDLAVMRS
+563 ISSDLAAMRS

-601 RFDYQGASS
+601 RFDYQNANS
-610 IHDLKQVPAFALIA
+610 IQDLKQIPTLALVA
-624 AGPRTAESWHGK
+624 VGSREPESWHAK
-636 PAEMDFFDFKG
+636 PQPMDFFDFKG
-647 DVEEILA
+647 EVEEILA
-654 AARLKVEYVRSERAW
+654 AGRVKVEYVRSERPW

-678 LLNGQSIGY
+678 LVDGQSIGY

-694 LEAELDL
+694 LENELDL
-701 SATWVAELDQQAILQ
+701 STTWVAELDQAAVLQ
-716 TYVSNFTELSRFPSV
+716 SYVSNFTELSRFPSV
-731 RRDIALLISDKI
+731 RRDIALLISDNI
-743 NVSEIQQLIEKTGG
+743 NVRDIQQLIEKTGG
-757 ELLDSAWLFDVYT
+757 ELLDSTWLFDVYT

-798 IKSGMDNILQVL
+798 IKSGMDNIIQVL

>member
-1 MRLRVLPFEKE
+1 
-12 GVRGGFRNS
+12 
-21 DLQVFNEM
+21 M
-29 KISENWLRAWVNPE
+29 KISENWLRTWVNPA
-43 IDSGTLSDQLTM
+43 IDSDTLSDQLTM
-55 LGLEVDDMAPAAK
+55 LGLEVDELAPVAK
-68 PFSGV
+68 PFTGV

-121 TIGAVLPGDFK
+121 TIGAILPGDFK

-165 PADAPVGVD
+165 PADAPVGVN
-174 IREYLELDDHV
+174 IREYLKLDDNV

-196 CFSIRGVA
+196 CFSIRGIA
-204 REIGVINQLPVAAPE
+204 REVAVINQLQMNEPE
-219 IKEVAAAIADHKNV
+219 IKSVDATITDEKKVV
-233 IVDTDGCPRYLGR
+233 ISTDGAPRYLGR
-246 VIKNVNT
+246 VIKNVNV
-253 KAPTPAWMERAL
+253 KAATPEWMEQAL
-265 ARSGIRQHSI
+265 ARSGIRTHSI
-275 LVDITNYVLIELGQP
+275 LVDVTNYVLMELGQP
-290 LHAFDGGKVEGAV
+290 MHAFDLAKIEGTV
-303 HVRQAAAGE
+303 HVRQAKPQE
-312 KLVLL
+312 KLQLL
-317 NEQEVELQEDVMVIA
+317 NDQEVELQEDVMVIA
-332 DDAKALA
+332 DDQKALA
-339 IAGIMGGLSSS
+339 IAGIMGGLASS
-350 VTDETAEIFLE
+350 VTDDTTDIFLE
-361 SAFFAPLH
+361 SAFFAPLA
-369 IAGRARRFGLHTDAS
+369 IAGRARRFGLHTDSS

-396 MAAMHRASQLIAEL
+396 LIAMNRASQLIQEL

-418 TAVEQAALLPKREA
+418 TVAEKSDLLPKREA
-432 IALNQ
+432 IELKQ
-437 AQVDQL
+437 VQVDQL
-443 LGYAVEPAFISDALS
+443 LGYKVAAEFITDALT
-458 RLGCA
+458 RLGCE
-463 VTVKAEGEWTVV
+463 VTVQANGEWSVV

-492 VARIHG
+492 VARIDG
-498 YDNIQISLPVMDVK
+498 YDNIQISLPSMDVQ
-512 LAKYADQFELAQLR
+512 LAKYQDRFEISQLR
-526 QTAVTLGYQEA
+526 QTVVTLGYQEA

-542 ADAKLEKQLNPQVQP
+542 ADAKLEKQLNPQVSP
-557 LALANP
+557 LMLANP
-563 ISSDLAVMRS
+563 ISSDLAAMRS

-601 RFDYQGASS
+601 RFDYQDAKS
-610 IHDLKQVPAFALIA
+610 IEDLKQIPTLALVA
-624 AGPRTAESWHGK
+624 VGSQQPESWHVK
-636 PAEMDFFDFKG
+636 PQPMDFFDFKG
-647 DVEEILA
+647 EIEEILA
-654 AARLKVEYVRSERAW
+654 AGRVKVEYVRSERAW

-678 LLNGQSIGY
+678 LVDGQSIGY

-694 LEAELDL
+694 LENELDL
-701 SATWVAELDQQAILQ
+701 STTWVAELDQTAVLQ
-716 TYVSNFTELSRFPSV
+716 SYVSNFTELSRFPSI
-731 RRDIALLISDKI
+731 RRDIALLISDNI
-743 NVSEIQQLIEKTGG
+743 NVRDIQQLIEKTGG
-757 ELLDSAWLFDVYT
+757 ELLGSTWLFDVYT

-798 IKSGMDNILQVL
+798 IKSGMDNIIQVL

>member
-1 MRLRVLPFEKE
+1 
-12 GVRGGFRNS
+12 
-21 DLQVFNEM
+21 M
-29 KISENWLRAWVNPE
+29 KISENWLRTWVNPA
-43 IDSGTLSDQLTM
+43 IDSDTLSDQLTM
-55 LGLEVDDMAPAAK
+55 LGLEVDELAPVAK
-68 PFSGV
+68 PFTGV

-165 PADAPVGVD
+165 PDDAPVGVN
-174 IREYLELDDHV
+174 IREYLKLDDNV

-196 CFSIRGVA
+196 CFSIRGIA
-204 REIGVINQLPVAAPE
+204 REVAVINQLQMNEPE
-219 IKEVAAAIADHKNV
+219 IKSVDATITDEKKVV
-233 IVDTDGCPRYLGR
+233 ISTDGAPRYLGR
-246 VIKNVNT
+246 VIKNVNV
-253 KAPTPAWMERAL
+253 KAATPEWMEQAL
-265 ARSGIRQHSI
+265 ARSGIRTHSI
-275 LVDITNYVLIELGQP
+275 LVDVTNYVLMELGQP
-290 LHAFDGGKVEGAV
+290 MHAFDLAKIEGTV
-303 HVRQAAAGE
+303 HVRQAQPQE
-312 KLVLL
+312 KLQLL
-317 NEQEVELQEDVMVIA
+317 NDQEVELQEDVMVIA
-332 DDAKALA
+332 DDQKALA
-339 IAGIMGGLSSS
+339 IAGIMGGLASS
-350 VTDETAEIFLE
+350 VTDDTTDIFLE
-361 SAFFAPLH
+361 SAFFAPLA
-369 IAGRARRFGLHTDAS
+369 IAGRARRFGLHTDSS

-396 MAAMHRASQLIAEL
+396 LIAMNRASQLIQEL

-418 TAVEQAALLPKREA
+418 TVAEKSDLLPKREA
-432 IALNQ
+432 IELKQ

-443 LGYAVEPAFISDALS
+443 LGYKVAAEFITDALT
-458 RLGCA
+458 RLGCE
-463 VTVKAEGEWTVV
+463 VTVQADGEWSVV

-492 VARIHG
+492 VARIDG
-498 YDNIQISLPVMDVK
+498 YDNIQISLPSMDVQ
-512 LAKYADQFELAQLR
+512 LAKYQDRFEIAQLR
-526 QTAVTLGYQEA
+526 QTVVTLGYQEA

-542 ADAKLEKQLNPQVQP
+542 ADAKLEKQLNPQVSP
-557 LALANP
+557 LMLANP
-563 ISSDLAVMRS
+563 ISSDLAAMRS

-601 RFDYQGASS
+601 RFDYQNANS
-610 IHDLKQVPAFALIA
+610 IQDLKQIPTLALVA
-624 AGPRTAESWHGK
+624 VGSREPESWHAK
-636 PAEMDFFDFKG
+636 PQPMDFFDFKG
-647 DVEEILA
+647 EVEEILA
-654 AARLKVEYVRSERAW
+654 AGRVKVEYVRSERPW

-678 LLNGQSIGY
+678 LVDGQSIGY

-694 LEAELDL
+694 LENELDL
-701 SATWVAELDQQAILQ
+701 STTWVAELDQAAVLQ
-716 TYVSNFTELSRFPSV
+716 SYVSNFTELSRFPSV
-731 RRDIALLISDKI
+731 RRDIALLISDNI
-743 NVSEIQQLIEKTGG
+743 NVRDIQQLIEKTGG
-757 ELLDSAWLFDVYT
+757 ELLDSTWLFDVYT

-798 IKSGMDNILQVL
+798 IKSGMDNIIQVL

>member
-1 MRLRVLPFEKE
+1 
-12 GVRGGFRNS
+12 
-21 DLQVFNEM
+21 M
-29 KISENWLRAWVNPE
+29 KISENWLRTWVNPA
-43 IDSGTLSDQLTM
+43 IDSNTLSDQLTM
-55 LGLEVDDMAPAAK
+55 LGLEVDDLSPAAK
-68 PFSGV
+68 AFTGV

-94 VNIGSGEP
+94 VNIGTGEP

-132 IKKGKLRGV
+132 IKKGKLRGI

-165 PADAPVGVD
+165 PADAPVGVNV
-174 IREYLELDDHV
+174 REYLDLDDNV

-196 CFSIRGVA
+196 CFSIRGIA
-204 REIGVINQLPVAAPE
+204 REIGVINQLPVTALE
-219 IKEVAAAIADHKNV
+219 VKDVAATITDEKKV
-233 IVDTDGCPRYLGR
+233 IIETDGCPRYLGR

-253 KAPTPAWMERAL
+253 KAPTPVWMERAL

-275 LVDITNYVLIELGQP
+275 LVDITNYVLMELGQP

-303 HVRQAAAGE
+303 HVRQATAAE
-312 KLVLL
+312 KLTLL
-317 NEQEVELQEDVMVIA
+317 NEQEVELSEKVMVIA
-332 DDAKALA
+332 DDNKALA
-339 IAGIMGGLSSS
+339 IAGIMGGLSSAVS
-350 VTDETAEIFLE
+350 DTTTEIFLE
-361 SAFFAPLH
+361 SAFFDQLH
-369 IAGRARRFGLHTDAS
+369 IAGRARSFGLHTDAS

-396 MAAMHRASQLIAEL
+396 LIAMHRASQLIAEL

-418 TAVEQAALLPKREA
+418 TVAEKTESLPKRDA
-432 IALNQ
+432 IELNQ

-443 LGYAVEPAFISDALS
+443 LGYKVESDFITDALT

-463 VTVKAEGEWTVV
+463 VTVKAEGEWIVV
-475 PPSHRYDMAI
+475 PPSHRFDMVI

-498 YDNIQISLPVMDVK
+498 YDNIQISLPVIDVK
-512 LAKYADQFELAQLR
+512 LAKYQDQFELAQLR
-526 QTAVTLGYQEA
+526 QTVVALGYQEA

-542 ADAKLEKQLNPQVQP
+542 ADLKLEKQLNPAVNP

-583 QYNLN
+583 QHNIN

-601 RFDYQGASS
+601 RFDYQDAAS
-610 IHDLKQVPAFALIA
+610 IHDLKQIPTLALIA
-624 AGPRTAESWHGK
+624 VGSKTVESWHGK
-636 PAEMDFFDFKG
+636 PQIMDFFDFKG
-647 DVEEILA
+647 EVEEVLA
-654 AARLKVEYVRSERAW
+654 AGRLNVEYVRSEKSW

-678 LLNGQSIGY
+678 LVDGQSIGY

-694 LEAELDL
+694 LESALDL
-701 SATWVAELDQQAILQ
+701 GTTWVAELDQKAVLQ

-731 RRDIALLISDKI
+731 RRDIALLINDKI
-743 NVSEIQQLIEKTGG
+743 NVSEIQKLIEKTGG
-757 ELLDSAWLFDVYT
+757 ELLDSTWLFDVYT

-798 IKSGMDNILQVL
+798 IKSGMDNILQIL
-810 ENTYQA
+810 EQTYQA

>member
-1 MRLRVLPFEKE
+1 
-12 GVRGGFRNS
+12 
-21 DLQVFNEM
+21 M
-29 KISENWLRAWVNPE
+29 KISENWLRTWVNPA
-43 IDSGTLSDQLTM
+43 IDSETLSDQLTM
-55 LGLEVDDMAPAAK
+55 LGLEVDDLSPAAK
-68 PFSGV
+68 PFTGV

-107 GAPNVRAGMKAPVA
+107 GAPNVRVGMKAPVA

-132 IKKGKLRGV
+132 IKKGKLRGI
-141 ESQGMLCGASEIDLE
+141 ESQGMLCSASEIDLE

-165 PADAPVGVD
+165 PADAPVGVNV
-174 IREYLELDDHV
+174 REYLDLDDHV

-196 CFSIRGVA
+196 CFSIRGIA
-204 REIGVINQLPVAAPE
+204 REIAVINQMTATAPE
-219 IKEVAAAIADHKNV
+219 IKEVAATIADEKKV
-233 IVDTDGCPRYLGR
+233 IVSTEGCPRYLGR

-253 KAPTPAWMERAL
+253 KAPTPEWMERAL

-275 LVDITNYVLIELGQP
+275 LVDITNYVLMELGQP
-290 LHAFDGGKVEGAV
+290 LHAFDGGKVQGAV
-303 HVRQAAAGE
+303 HVRQATAAE

-317 NEQEVELQEDVMVIA
+317 NEQEVELNEKVMVIA
-332 DDAKALA
+332 DDEKALA
-339 IAGIMGGLSSS
+339 IAGIMGGLTSS
-350 VTDETAEIFLE
+350 VTDETTEIFLE

-369 IAGRARRFGLHTDAS
+369 IAGRARSFGLHTDAS

-396 MAAMHRASQLIAEL
+396 MMAMHRASQLIAEL

-418 TAVEQAALLPKREA
+418 TVAEQAEVLPKREA
-432 IALNQ
+432 IELKQ

-443 LGYAVEPAFISDALS
+443 LGYRVEGEFIADALT
-458 RLGCA
+458 RLGCV
-463 VTVKAEGEWTVV
+463 VTVEAEGQWSVV

-498 YDNIQISLPVMDVK
+498 YDNIQISLPVIDAQ
-512 LAKYADQFELAQLR
+512 LAKYQDQFEVAQLR
-526 QTAVTLGYQEA
+526 QTLVTLGYQEA

-542 ADAKLEKQLNPQVQP
+542 ADLKLEKQLNPAVNP

-583 QYNLN
+583 QYNIN

-601 RFDYQGASS
+601 RFDYQDASN
-610 IHDLKQVPAFALIA
+610 IHDLKQIPTLAMIA
-624 AGPRTAESWHGK
+624 VGAKQAESWHGK
-636 PAEMDFFDFKG
+636 PQAMDFFDFKG
-647 DVEEILA
+647 EVEEVLA
-654 AARLKVEYVRSERAW
+654 AGRVQVEYVRSERAW

-678 LLNGQSIGY
+678 MVAGQSIGY
-687 LGRLHPS
+687 LGRLHPT

-701 SATWVAELDQQAILQ
+701 GTTWVAELDQKAVLQ

-743 NVSEIQQLIEKTGG
+743 NIGKIQQLITKTGG
-757 ELLDSAWLFDVYT
+757 ELLNSNWLFDVYT
-770 GQGVEEGKRSLAFAL
+770 GQGVEAGKRSLAFAL

-798 IKSGMDNILQVL
+798 IKSGMDTIIEVLQ
-810 ENTYQA
+810 NTYQA

>member
-1 MRLRVLPFEKE
+1 
-12 GVRGGFRNS
+12 
-21 DLQVFNEM
+21 M
-29 KISENWLRAWVNPE
+29 KISENWLRTWVNPA
-43 IDSGTLSDQLTM
+43 IDSEKLSDQLTM
-55 LGLEVDDMAPAAK
+55 LGLEVDDLSPAEK
-68 PFSGV
+68 PFTGV

-165 PADAPVGVD
+165 PADAPVGVN
-174 IREYLELDDHV
+174 IREYLDLDDNV

-196 CFSIRGVA
+196 CFSIRGIA
-204 REIGVINQLPVAAPE
+204 REIGVINQLPVTAPE
-219 IKEVAAAIADHKNV
+219 IKEVAASIADEKKV
-233 IVDTDGCPRYLGR
+233 VVSTEGCPRYLGR

-253 KAPTPAWMERAL
+253 KAATPEWMERAL

-275 LVDITNYVLIELGQP
+275 LVDITNYVLMELGQP
-290 LHAFDGGKVEGAV
+290 LHAFDGAKVQGAV
-303 HVRQAAAGE
+303 QVRQATAGE
-312 KLVLL
+312 KLILL
-317 NEQEVELQEDVMVIA
+317 NEQEVELQDDVMVIA
-332 DDAKALA
+332 DDEKALA

-350 VTDETAEIFLE
+350 VTDETTEIFLE

-396 MAAMHRASQLIAEL
+396 LIAIHRASQLISEL

-418 TAVEQAALLPKREA
+418 TVAENAAVLPTRDA
-432 IALNQ
+432 IELEQ

-443 LGYAVEPAFISDALS
+443 LGYSVDSDFITDALT
-458 RLGCA
+458 RLGCE
-463 VTVKAEGEWTVV
+463 VTVKAQGQWSVV

-498 YDNIQISLPVMDVK
+498 YDNIQISLPVIDTK
-512 LAKYADQFELAQLR
+512 LAKYQDQFEVAQLR
-526 QTAVTLGYQEA
+526 QTLVTLGYQEA

-542 ADAKLEKQLNPQVQP
+542 ADLKLEKQLNAAVNP

-601 RFDYQGASS
+601 RFDYQNAAS
-610 IHDLKQVPAFALIA
+610 IHDLKQIPTLAMIA
-624 AGPRTAESWHGK
+624 VGAKTAESWHGK
-636 PAEMDFFDFKG
+636 PQAMDFFDLKG
-647 DVEEILA
+647 EVEELLA
-654 AARLKVEYVRSERAW
+654 AGRVQVEYVRSERSW

-678 LLNGQSIGY
+678 LVNGQSIGY

-694 LEAELDL
+694 LENELDL
-701 SATWVAELDQQAILQ
+701 GTTWVAELDQQAVLQ

-757 ELLDSAWLFDVYT
+757 ELLHSTWLFDVYT
-770 GQGVEEGKRSLAFAL
+770 GQGVEAGKRSLAFAL
-785 LWQHPSR
+785 LWQHPTR

>member
-1 MRLRVLPFEKE
+1 
-12 GVRGGFRNS
+12 
-21 DLQVFNEM
+21 M
-29 KISENWLRAWVNPE
+29 KISENWLRTWVNPA
-43 IDSGTLSDQLTM
+43 IDSDTLSDQLTM
-55 LGLEVDDMAPAAK
+55 LGLEVDELAPVAK
-68 PFSGV
+68 PFTGV

-121 TIGAVLPGDFK
+121 TIGAILPGDFK

-165 PADAPVGVD
+165 PDDAPVGVN
-174 IREYLELDDHV
+174 IREYLKLDDNV

-196 CFSIRGVA
+196 CFSIRGIA
-204 REIGVINQLPVAAPE
+204 REVAVINQLQMNEPE
-219 IKEVAAAIADHKNV
+219 IKSVDATITDEKKVV
-233 IVDTDGCPRYLGR
+233 INTDGAPRYLGR
-246 VIKNVNT
+246 VIKNVNV
-253 KAPTPAWMERAL
+253 KAATPEWMEQAL
-265 ARSGIRQHSI
+265 ARSGIRTHSI
-275 LVDITNYVLIELGQP
+275 LVDVTNYVLMELGQP
-290 LHAFDGGKVEGAV
+290 MHAFDLAKIEGAV
-303 HVRQAAAGE
+303 HVRQAQPQE
-312 KLVLL
+312 KLQLL
-317 NEQEVELQEDVMVIA
+317 NDQEVELQEDVMVIA
-332 DDAKALA
+332 DDQKALA
-339 IAGIMGGLSSS
+339 IAGIMGGLASS
-350 VTDETAEIFLE
+350 VTDDTTDIFLE
-361 SAFFAPLH
+361 SAFFAPLA
-369 IAGRARRFGLHTDAS
+369 IAGRARRFGLHTDSS

-396 MAAMHRASQLIAEL
+396 LIAMNRASQLIQEL

-418 TAVEQAALLPKREA
+418 TVAEKADLLPKREA
-432 IALNQ
+432 IELKQ

-443 LGYAVEPAFISDALS
+443 LGYKVVAEFITDALT
-458 RLGCA
+458 RLGCE
-463 VTVKAEGEWTVV
+463 VTVQADGEWSVV

-492 VARIHG
+492 VARING
-498 YDNIQISLPVMDVK
+498 YDNIQISLPSMDVQ
-512 LAKYADQFELAQLR
+512 LAKYQDRFEIIQLR
-526 QTAVTLGYQEA
+526 QTVVTLGYQEA

-542 ADAKLEKQLNPQVQP
+542 ADAKLEKQLNPQVSP
-557 LALANP
+557 LMLANP
-563 ISSDLAVMRS
+563 ISSDLAAMRS

-601 RFDYQGASS
+601 RFDYQNANS
-610 IHDLKQVPAFALIA
+610 IQDLKQIPTLALVA
-624 AGPRTAESWHGK
+624 VGSREPESWHAK
-636 PAEMDFFDFKG
+636 PQPMDFFDFKG
-647 DVEEILA
+647 EVEEILA
-654 AARLKVEYVRSERAW
+654 AGRVKVEYVRSERPW

-678 LLNGQSIGY
+678 LVDGQSIGY

-694 LEAELDL
+694 LENELDL
-701 SATWVAELDQQAILQ
+701 STTWVAELDQAAVLQ
-716 TYVSNFTELSRFPSV
+716 SYVSNFTELSRFPSV
-731 RRDIALLISDKI
+731 RRDIALLISDNI
-743 NVSEIQQLIEKTGG
+743 NVRDIQQLIEKTGG
-757 ELLDSAWLFDVYT
+757 ELLDSTWLFDVYT

-798 IKSGMDNILQVL
+798 IKSGMDNIIQVL

>member
-1 MRLRVLPFEKE
+1 
-12 GVRGGFRNS
+12 
-21 DLQVFNEM
+21 M
-29 KISENWLRAWVNPE
+29 KISENWLRTWVNPA
-43 IDSGTLSDQLTM
+43 IDSDTLSDQLTM
-55 LGLEVDDMAPAAK
+55 LGLEVDELVPAAK
-68 PFSGV
+68 PFTGV
-73 VVGEVLT
+73 VIGEVLT
-80 VEQHPDADR
+80 VVQHPDADR

-94 VNIGSGEP
+94 VNIGSSEP

-107 GAPNVRAGMKAPVA
+107 GAPNVRVGMKVPVA

-165 PADAPVGVD
+165 PADAPVGTN
-174 IREYLELDDHV
+174 IREYLNLDDHV

-204 REIGVINQLPVAAPE
+204 REIGVINQLPVTAPE
-219 IKEVAAAIADHKNV
+219 IQEVAATIADQKQV
-233 IVDTDGCPRYLGR
+233 VVTTDGCPRYLGR

-253 KAPTPAWMERAL
+253 KAATPAWMEQAL

-275 LVDITNYVLIELGQP
+275 LVDITNYVLMELGQP
-290 LHAFDGGKVEGAV
+290 LHAFDGGQVQGSV
-303 HVRQAAAGE
+303 HVRQASANE

-317 NEQEVELQEDVMVIA
+317 NEQEIELTEDVMVIA
-332 DDAKALA
+332 DDVKALA

-350 VTDETAEIFLE
+350 VTDETTEIFLE

-369 IAGRARRFGLHTDAS
+369 IAGRARRYGLHTDAS

-396 MAAMHRASQLIAEL
+396 MIAMQRASQLIQTL
-410 AGGEFGPI
+410 AGGDFGPI
-418 TAVEQAALLPKREA
+418 TVSEKTELLPKREA
-432 IALNQ
+432 IELNQ

-443 LGYAVEPAFISDALS
+443 LGYQVPTAFITDALQ

-463 VTVKAEGEWTVV
+463 VTVTAEGKWTVV

-498 YDNIQISLPVMDVK
+498 YDNIQISLPVIDVK
-512 LAKYADQFELAQLR
+512 LAKYQDQFELTQLR
-526 QTAVTLGYQEA
+526 QTLVTLGYQEA

-542 ADAKLEKQLNPQVQP
+542 ADLKLEKQLNSQVNP

-583 QYNLN
+583 QYNIN

-601 RFDYQGASS
+601 RFDYQNAKS
-610 IHDLKQVPAFALIA
+610 IEDLKQIPTLAMIA
-624 AGPRTAESWHGK
+624 VGSKQIESWHGK
-636 PAEMDFFDFKG
+636 AQVMDFFDLKG
-647 DVEEILA
+647 EVEEILA
-654 AARLKVEYVRSERAW
+654 AGRVHVEYVRSDREW

-678 LLNGQSIGY
+678 LVDGKSVGY

-694 LEAELDL
+694 LENALDL
-701 SATWVAELDQQAILQ
+701 STTWIAELDQSAVLQ

-731 RRDIALLISDKI
+731 RRDIALVISDKI

-757 ELLDSAWLFDVYT
+757 ELLDSTWLFDVYT
-770 GQGVEEGKRSLAFAL
+770 GQGVEQGKRSLAFAL

-798 IKSGMDNILQVL
+798 IKSGMDHIIQVL
-810 ENTYQA
+810 EDTYQA

>member
-1 MRLRVLPFEKE
+1 
-12 GVRGGFRNS
+12 
-21 DLQVFNEM
+21 M
-29 KISENWLRAWVNPE
+29 KISENWLRTWVNPA
-43 IDSGTLSDQLTM
+43 IDNDTLSDQLTM
-55 LGLEVDDMAPAAK
+55 LGLEVDELVPAAK
-68 PFSGV
+68 PFTGV
-73 VVGEVLT
+73 VIGEVLT
-80 VEQHPDADR
+80 VVQHPDADR

-107 GAPNVRAGMKAPVA
+107 GAPNVRVGMKAPVA

-165 PADAPVGVD
+165 PTDAPVGTN
-174 IREYLELDDHV
+174 IRKYLNLDDHV

-204 REIGVINQLPVAAPE
+204 REIGVINQLPVTAPE
-219 IKEVAAAIADHKNV
+219 IQEVAATIADQKQV
-233 IVDTDGCPRYLGR
+233 VVTTDGCPRYLGR

-253 KAPTPAWMERAL
+253 KAATPAWMEQAL

-275 LVDITNYVLIELGQP
+275 LVDITNYVLMELGQP
-290 LHAFDGGKVEGAV
+290 LHAFDGGQVQGSV
-303 HVRQAAAGE
+303 HVRQASANE

-317 NEQEVELQEDVMVIA
+317 NEQEIELTEDVMVIA
-332 DDAKALA
+332 DDVKALA

-350 VTDETAEIFLE
+350 VTDETTEIFLE

-369 IAGRARRFGLHTDAS
+369 IAGRARRYGLHTDAS

-396 MAAMHRASQLIAEL
+396 MIAMQRASQLIQTL
-410 AGGEFGPI
+410 AGGDFGPI
-418 TAVEQAALLPKREA
+418 TVSEKTELLPKREA
-432 IALNQ
+432 IELNQ

-443 LGYAVEPAFISDALS
+443 LGYQVPTAFITDALQ
-458 RLGCA
+458 RLGCD

-498 YDNIQISLPVMDVK
+498 YDNIQISLPVIDVK
-512 LAKYADQFELAQLR
+512 LAKHQDQFELTQLR
-526 QTAVTLGYQEA
+526 QTLVTLGYQEA

-542 ADAKLEKQLNPQVQP
+542 ADLKLEKQLNSKVNP

-583 QYNLN
+583 QYNIN

-601 RFDYQGASS
+601 RFDYQNAKS
-610 IHDLKQVPAFALIA
+610 IEDLKQIPTLAMIA
-624 AGPRTAESWHGK
+624 VGSKQIESWHGK
-636 PAEMDFFDFKG
+636 AQVMDFFDLKG
-647 DVEEILA
+647 EVEEILA
-654 AARLKVEYVRSERAW
+654 AGRVQVEYVRSDREW

-678 LLNGQSIGY
+678 LVDGKSVGY

-694 LEAELDL
+694 LENALDL
-701 SATWVAELDQQAILQ
+701 STTWIAELDQSAVLQ

-731 RRDIALLISDKI
+731 RRDIALVISDKI

-757 ELLDSAWLFDVYT
+757 ELLDSTWLFDVYT
-770 GQGVEEGKRSLAFAL
+770 GQGVEQGKRSLAFAL

-798 IKSGMDNILQVL
+798 IKSGMDHIIQVL
-810 ENTYQA
+810 EDTYQA

>member
-1 MRLRVLPFEKE
+1 
-12 GVRGGFRNS
+12 
-21 DLQVFNEM
+21 M
-29 KISENWLRAWVNPE
+29 KISENWLRTWVNPA
-43 IDSGTLSDQLTM
+43 IDSDTLSDQLTM
-55 LGLEVDDMAPAAK
+55 LGLEVDDLSPAAK
-68 PFSGV
+68 PFTGV

-80 VEQHPDADR
+80 VVQHPDADR

-107 GAPNVRAGMKAPVA
+107 GAPNVRVGMKAPVA

-165 PADAPVGVD
+165 PADAPVGVNV
-174 IREYLELDDHV
+174 REYLDLDDNV

-196 CFSIRGVA
+196 CFSIRGIA
-204 REIGVINQLPVAAPE
+204 REIGVINQLPVTAPL
-219 IKEVAAAIADHKNV
+219 ITEVTATITDEKKV
-233 IVDTDGCPRYLGR
+233 VVETDGCPRYLGR

-253 KAPTPAWMERAL
+253 KAPTPEWMERAL
-265 ARSGIRQHSI
+265 ARAGIRQHSI
-275 LVDITNYVLIELGQP
+275 LVDITNYVLMELGQP
-290 LHAFDGGKVEGAV
+290 LHAFDGGKVEGSV
-303 HVRQAAAGE
+303 RVRQATAAE
-312 KLVLL
+312 KLTLL
-317 NEQEVELQEDVMVIA
+317 NEQEVELSENVMVIA
-332 DDAKALA
+332 DDQKALA
-339 IAGIMGGLSSS
+339 IAGIMGGLSSAVS
-350 VTDETAEIFLE
+350 DDTTEIFLE
-361 SAFFAPLH
+361 SAFFDQLY
-369 IAGRARRFGLHTDAS
+369 IAGRARSFGLHTDAS

-396 MAAMHRASQLIAEL
+396 MTAMHRASQLIADL

-418 TAVEQAALLPKREA
+418 TVAEKVELLPKREA
-432 IALNQ
+432 IELNQ

-443 LGYAVEPAFISDALS
+443 LGYKVESAFITDALT
-458 RLGCA
+458 RLGCN

-475 PPSHRYDMAI
+475 PPSHRFDMAI

-498 YDNIQISLPVMDVK
+498 YDNIQISLPVIDVK
-512 LAKYADQFELAQLR
+512 LAKYQDQFELVQLR
-526 QTAVTLGYQEA
+526 QTAVALGYQEA

-583 QYNLN
+583 QYNVN
-588 RQQSRVRFFELGL
+588 RQQNRVRFYELGL
-601 RFDYQGASS
+601 RFDYQGANS
-610 IHDLKQVPAFALIA
+610 IHDLKQIPTFALVA
-624 AGPRTAESWHGK
+624 TGSRTTESWHSK
-636 PAEMDFFDFKG
+636 AQPMDFFDFKG
-647 DVEEILA
+647 DVEEILNS
-654 AARLKVEYVRSERAW
+654 ARLNVEYVRSERTW

-678 LLNGQSIGY
+678 LVNGQSIGY
-687 LGRLHPS
+687 FGRLHPS
-694 LEAELDL
+694 LEDELDL
-701 SATWVAELDQQAILQ
+701 ATTWVAELDQSAVLQ

-757 ELLDSAWLFDVYT
+757 ELLDAVWLFDVYT
-770 GQGVEEGKRSLAFAL
+770 GQGVEEGKRSLAFAIQ
-785 LWQHPSR
+785 WQHPTR

-798 IKSGMDNILQVL
+798 IKTGMDNILQVL

>member
-1 MRLRVLPFEKE
+1 
-12 GVRGGFRNS
+12 
-21 DLQVFNEM
+21 M
-29 KISENWLRAWVNPE
+29 KISENWLRTWVNPA
-43 IDSGTLSDQLTM
+43 IDSDRLSDQLTM
-55 LGLEVDDMAPAAK
+55 LGLEVDELAPVAK
-68 PFSGV
+68 PFTGV
-73 VVGEVLT
+73 VIGAVLT

-165 PADAPVGVD
+165 PADAPVGVN
-174 IREYLELDDHV
+174 IREYLKLDDNV

-196 CFSIRGVA
+196 CFSIRGIA
-204 REIGVINQLPVAAPE
+204 REIAVINKLQMNEPVINSVDAT
-219 IKEVAAAIADHKNV
+219 IADEKKVV
-233 IVDTDGCPRYLGR
+233 ISTEGAPRYLGR
-246 VIKNVNT
+246 VVKNVNV
-253 KAPTPAWMERAL
+253 KAATPEWMEQAL
-265 ARSGIRQHSI
+265 SRSGIRTHSI
-275 LVDITNYVLIELGQP
+275 LVDVTNYVLMELGQP
-290 LHAFDGGKVEGAV
+290 MHAFDLSKIEGTV
-303 HVRQAAAGE
+303 HVRQATQQE
-312 KLVLL
+312 KLQLL
-317 NEQEVELQEDVMVIA
+317 NDQEVELQEDIMVIA
-332 DDAKALA
+332 DDQKALA

-350 VTDETAEIFLE
+350 VTDDTADIFLE
-361 SAFFAPLH
+361 SAFFAPLA
-369 IAGRARRFGLHTDAS
+369 IAGRARRFGLHTDSS

-396 MAAMHRASQLIAEL
+396 LIAMNRASQLIQEL

-418 TAVEQAALLPKREA
+418 TVAEKTDLLPKREA
-432 IALNQ
+432 IELKQ

-443 LGYAVEPAFISDALS
+443 LGYQVAGEFIADALT
-458 RLGCA
+458 RLGCK
-463 VTVKAEGEWTVV
+463 VTVKAEGEWSVV

-492 VARIHG
+492 VARIDG
-498 YDNIQISLPVMDVK
+498 YDNIQISLPSMDVK
-512 LAKYADQFELAQLR
+512 FAKYQDRFELAELR
-526 QTAVTLGYQEA
+526 QTIVTLGYQEA

-542 ADAKLEKQLNPQVQP
+542 ADAKLEKQLNPEVQP
-557 LALANP
+557 LMLANP
-563 ISSDLAVMRS
+563 ISSDLAAMRS

-588 RQQSRVRFFELGL
+588 RQQSRVRFFEFGL
-601 RFDYQGASS
+601 RFDYQNAKS
-610 IHDLKQVPAFALIA
+610 IEDLKQTPTLALVA
-624 AGPRTAESWHGK
+624 VGSQEPESWHVK
-636 PAEMDFFDFKG
+636 PQPMDFFDFKG
-647 DVEEILA
+647 EVEEVLA
-654 AARLKVEYVRSERAW
+654 AGRVKVEYVRSERAW
-669 LHPGQSAEI
+669 LHPGQSADI
-678 LLNGQSIGY
+678 LVDGKSIGY

-694 LEAELDL
+694 LENELDL
-701 SATWVAELDQQAILQ
+701 STTWVAELDQTAVLQ
-716 TYVSNFTELSRFPSV
+716 SYVSNFTELSRFPSV
-731 RRDIALLISDKI
+731 RRDIALLISDNI
-743 NVSEIQQLIEKTGG
+743 NVRDIQQLIEQTGG
-757 ELLDSAWLFDVYT
+757 ELLDSTWLFDVYT
-770 GQGVEEGKRSLAFAL
+770 GQGVEDGKRSLAFAL

-798 IKSGMDNILQVL
+798 IKSGMDNIIQVL

>member
-1 MRLRVLPFEKE
+1 
-12 GVRGGFRNS
+12 
-21 DLQVFNEM
+21 M
-29 KISENWLRAWVNPE
+29 KISENWLRTWVNPA
-43 IDSGTLSDQLTM
+43 IDSDTLSDQLTM
-55 LGLEVDDMAPAAK
+55 LGLEVDDLSPAAK
-68 PFSGV
+68 PFTGV

-80 VEQHPDADR
+80 VVQHPDADR

-107 GAPNVRAGMKAPVA
+107 GAPNVRVGMKAPVA

-165 PADAPVGVD
+165 PADAPVGVNV
-174 IREYLELDDHV
+174 REYLDLDDNV

-196 CFSIRGVA
+196 CFSIRGIA
-204 REIGVINQLPVAAPE
+204 REIGVINQLPVTAPL
-219 IKEVAAAIADHKNV
+219 ITEVAATITDEKKV
-233 IVDTDGCPRYLGR
+233 VVETDGCPRYLGR

-253 KAPTPAWMERAL
+253 KAPTPEWMERAL
-265 ARSGIRQHSI
+265 ARAGIRQHSI
-275 LVDITNYVLIELGQP
+275 LVDITNYVLMELGQP
-290 LHAFDGGKVEGAV
+290 LHAFDGGKVEGSV
-303 HVRQAAAGE
+303 RVRQATAAE
-312 KLVLL
+312 KLTLL
-317 NEQEVELQEDVMVIA
+317 NEQEVELSENVMVIA
-332 DDAKALA
+332 DDQKALA
-339 IAGIMGGLSSS
+339 IAGIMGGLSSAVS
-350 VTDETAEIFLE
+350 DDTTEIFLE
-361 SAFFAPLH
+361 SAFFDQLY
-369 IAGRARRFGLHTDAS
+369 IAGRARSFGLHTDAS

-396 MAAMHRASQLIAEL
+396 MMAMHRASQLIADL

-418 TAVEQAALLPKREA
+418 TVAEKVELLPKREA
-432 IALNQ
+432 IELNQ

-443 LGYAVEPAFISDALS
+443 LGYKVESAFITDALT
-458 RLGCA
+458 RLGCN

-475 PPSHRYDMAI
+475 PPSHRFDMAI

-498 YDNIQISLPVMDVK
+498 YDNIQISLPVIDVK
-512 LAKYADQFELAQLR
+512 LAKYQDQFELVQLR

-583 QYNLN
+583 QYNVN
-588 RQQSRVRFFELGL
+588 RQQNRVRFYELGL
-601 RFDYQGASS
+601 RFDYQGANS
-610 IHDLKQVPAFALIA
+610 IHDLKQIPTLALVA
-624 AGPRTAESWHGK
+624 TGSRTTESWHGK
-636 PAEMDFFDFKG
+636 AQPMDFFDFKG
-647 DVEEILA
+647 DVEEILNS
-654 AARLKVEYVRSERAW
+654 ARLNVEYVRSERTW

-678 LLNGQSIGY
+678 LVNGQSIGY
-687 LGRLHPS
+687 FGRLHPS
-694 LEAELDL
+694 LEDELDL
-701 SATWVAELDQQAILQ
+701 ATTWVAELDQSAVLQ

-757 ELLDSAWLFDVYT
+757 ELLDAVWLFDVYT
-770 GQGVEEGKRSLAFAL
+770 GQGVEEGKRSLAFAIQ
-785 LWQHPSR
+785 WQHPTR

-798 IKSGMDNILQVL
+798 IKTGMDNILQVL

>member
-1 MRLRVLPFEKE
+1 
-12 GVRGGFRNS
+12 
-21 DLQVFNEM
+21 M
-29 KISENWLRAWVNPE
+29 KISENWLRMWVNPAV
-43 IDSGTLSDQLTM
+43 DSDTLSDQLTM
-55 LGLEVDDMAPAAK
+55 LGLEVDEMTPAAK
-68 PFSGV
+68 AFTGV

-132 IKKGKLRGV
+132 IKKGKLRGI
-141 ESQGMLCGASEIDLE
+141 ESHGMLCGASEIDLE
-156 DKIDGLLEL
+156 DKLDGLLEL
-165 PADAPVGVD
+165 PADAPIGTN
-174 IREYLELDDHV
+174 IREYLNLDDHV

-204 REIGVINQLPVAAPE
+204 REIGVINQLAVNAPAISEVPATISDEKKVVVATEGA
-219 IKEVAAAIADHKNV
+219 
-233 IVDTDGCPRYLGR
+233 PRYLGR

-253 KAPTPAWMERAL
+253 KAPTPEWMEQAL

-275 LVDITNYVLIELGQP
+275 LVDITNYVLMELGQP

-303 HVRQAAAGE
+303 HVRQATANE

-317 NEQEVELQEDVMVIA
+317 NDQEVELSEDVMVIA
-332 DDAKALA
+332 DDKKALA
-339 IAGIMGGLSSS
+339 IAGIMGGASSAVS
-350 VTDETAEIFLE
+350 DETTEIFLE
-361 SAFFAPLH
+361 SAFFAPLA
-369 IAGRARRFGLHTDAS
+369 IVGRARRFGLHTDAS

-396 MAAMHRASQLIAEL
+396 MIAMNRASQLIAEL
-410 AGGEFGPI
+410 AGGDFGPI
-418 TAVEQAALLPKREA
+418 TVAENTALLPQRHA
-432 IALNQ
+432 IELKQ

-443 LGYAVEPAFISDALS
+443 LGYQVESDFITDALQ

-463 VTVKAEGEWTVV
+463 VTVKTQGEWTVV
-475 PPSHRYDMAI
+475 PPSHRYDMEI

-498 YDNIQISLPVMDVK
+498 YDNIQMSLPVIDVK
-512 LAKYADQFELAQLR
+512 LAKHQDQFELAQLR
-526 QTAVTLGYQEA
+526 QTVATLGYQEA

-542 ADAKLEKQLNPQVQP
+542 ADLKLEKQLNPEVHP
-557 LALANP
+557 LMLANP
-563 ISSDLAVMRS
+563 ISSDLATMRS

-588 RQQSRVRFFELGL
+588 RQQNRVRFFELGL
-601 RFDYQGASS
+601 RFDYQNAES
-610 IHDLKQVPAFALIA
+610 IEELKQIPTLALIA
-624 AGPRTAESWHGK
+624 VGSRTPESWHGK
-636 PAEMDFFDFKG
+636 VQAMDFFDFKG
-647 DVEEILA
+647 EVEEVLA
-654 AARLKVEYVRSERAW
+654 AGRVQAEYVRSNKSW

-678 LLNGQSIGY
+678 VVDRKSIGY

-694 LEAELDL
+694 LEDALDL
-701 SATWVAELDQQAILQ
+701 GTTWVAELDQSAVLQ

-731 RRDIALLISDKI
+731 RRDIALLIDDNI
-743 NVSEIQQLIEKTGG
+743 NVREIQQLIEKSGG
-757 ELLDSAWLFDVYT
+757 DLLDSTWLFDVYT
-770 GQGVEEGKRSLAFAL
+770 GQGVENGKRSLAFAL

-798 IKSGMDNILQVL
+798 IKSGMDHIIEVL

>member
-1 MRLRVLPFEKE
+1 
-12 GVRGGFRNS
+12 
-21 DLQVFNEM
+21 M
-29 KISENWLRAWVNPE
+29 KISENWLRTWVNPA
-43 IDSGTLSDQLTM
+43 IDSDTLSDQLTM
-55 LGLEVDDMAPAAK
+55 LGLEVDDLSPAAK
-68 PFSGV
+68 PFTGV

-80 VEQHPDADR
+80 VIQHPDADR

-107 GAPNVRAGMKAPVA
+107 GAPNVRVGMKAPVA

-165 PADAPVGVD
+165 PADAPVGTN
-174 IREYLELDDHV
+174 IREYLDLDDNV

-196 CFSIRGVA
+196 CFSIRGIA
-204 REIGVINQLPVAAPE
+204 REIGVINQLPVTAPE
-219 IKEVAAAIADHKNV
+219 IKEVAATITDEKKV
-233 IVDTDGCPRYLGR
+233 VVETDGCPRYLGR

-253 KAPTPAWMERAL
+253 KAPTPEWMERAL
-265 ARSGIRQHSI
+265 ARAGIRQHSI
-275 LVDITNYVLIELGQP
+275 LVDITNYVLMELGQP
-290 LHAFDGGKVEGAV
+290 LHAFDGGKVEGSV
-303 HVRQAAAGE
+303 RVRQATAAE
-312 KLVLL
+312 KLTLL
-317 NEQEVELQEDVMVIA
+317 NEQEVELSENVMVIA
-332 DDAKALA
+332 DDQKALA
-339 IAGIMGGLSSS
+339 IAGIMGGLSSAVS
-350 VTDETAEIFLE
+350 DDTTEIFLE
-361 SAFFAPLH
+361 SAFFDQLY
-369 IAGRARRFGLHTDAS
+369 IAGRARSFGLHTDAS

-396 MAAMHRASQLIAEL
+396 MTAMHRASQLIADL

-418 TAVEQAALLPKREA
+418 TVAEKVELIPKREA
-432 IALNQ
+432 IGLNQ

-443 LGYAVEPAFISDALS
+443 LGYKVESAFITDALT
-458 RLGCA
+458 RLGCN

-475 PPSHRYDMAI
+475 PPSHRFDMAI

-498 YDNIQISLPVMDVK
+498 YDNIQISLPVIDVK
-512 LAKYADQFELAQLR
+512 LAKYQDQFELVQLR
-526 QTAVTLGYQEA
+526 QTAVALGYQEA

-583 QYNLN
+583 QYNVN
-588 RQQSRVRFFELGL
+588 RQQNRVRFYELGL
-601 RFDYQGASS
+601 RFDYQGANS
-610 IHDLKQVPAFALIA
+610 IHDLKQIPTFALVA
-624 AGPRTAESWHGK
+624 TGSRTTESWHGK
-636 PAEMDFFDFKG
+636 AQPMDFFDFKG
-647 DVEEILA
+647 DVEEILNS
-654 AARLKVEYVRSERAW
+654 ARLNVEYVRSERTW

-678 LLNGQSIGY
+678 LVNGQSIGY
-687 LGRLHPS
+687 IGRLHPS
-694 LEAELDL
+694 LEDELDL
-701 SATWVAELDQQAILQ
+701 ATTWVAELDQSAVLQ

-757 ELLDSAWLFDVYT
+757 ELLDAVWLFDVYT
-770 GQGVEEGKRSLAFAL
+770 GQGVEEGKRSLAFAIQ
-785 LWQHPSR
+785 WQHPTR

-798 IKSGMDNILQVL
+798 IKTGMDNILQVL

>member
-1 MRLRVLPFEKE
+1 
-12 GVRGGFRNS
+12 
-21 DLQVFNEM
+21 M
-29 KISENWLRAWVNPE
+29 KISENWLRTWVNPA
-43 IDSGTLSDQLTM
+43 IDSETLSDQLTM
-55 LGLEVDDMAPAAK
+55 LGLEVDELAPVAK
-68 PFSGV
+68 PFTGV

-165 PADAPVGVD
+165 PTDAPVGVN
-174 IREYLELDDHV
+174 IREYLKLDDNV

-196 CFSIRGVA
+196 CFSIRGIA
-204 REIGVINQLPVAAPE
+204 REIAVINQLQMNEAD
-219 IKEVAAAIADHKNV
+219 IKSVDATIADEKKVV
-233 IVDTDGCPRYLGR
+233 ISTEGAPRYLGR
-246 VIKNVNT
+246 VIKNVNV
-253 KAPTPAWMERAL
+253 KAATPEWMEQAL
-265 ARSGIRQHSI
+265 ARSGIRTHSI
-275 LVDITNYVLIELGQP
+275 LVDVTNYVLMELGQP
-290 LHAFDGGKVEGAV
+290 MHAFDLAKIEGTV
-303 HVRQAAAGE
+303 HVRQAQPQE
-312 KLVLL
+312 KLQLL
-317 NEQEVELQEDVMVIA
+317 NDQEVELQEDIMVIA
-332 DDAKALA
+332 DDQKALA
-339 IAGIMGGLSSS
+339 IAGIMGGLASS
-350 VTDETAEIFLE
+350 VTDDTTDIFLE
-361 SAFFAPLH
+361 SAFFAPLA
-369 IAGRARRFGLHTDAS
+369 IAGRARRFGLHTDSS

-396 MAAMHRASQLIAEL
+396 LIAMNRASQLIQEL

-418 TAVEQAALLPKREA
+418 TVAEKTEILPKREA
-432 IALNQ
+432 IELKQ

-443 LGYAVEPAFISDALS
+443 LGYQLTADFIADALN
-458 RLGCA
+458 RLGCE
-463 VTVKAEGEWTVV
+463 VTVKAEGEWSVV

-492 VARIHG
+492 VARIDG
-498 YDNIQISLPVMDVK
+498 YDNIQISLPSMDVQ
-512 LAKYADQFELAQLR
+512 LAKYQDRFEIAELR
-526 QTAVTLGYQEA
+526 QTIVTLGYQEA

-542 ADAKLEKQLNPQVQP
+542 ADAKLEKQLNPQVNP
-557 LALANP
+557 LMLANP
-563 ISSDLAVMRS
+563 ISSDLAAMRS

-601 RFDYQGASS
+601 RFDYQDAKS
-610 IHDLKQVPAFALIA
+610 IEDLKQIPTLALVA
-624 AGPRTAESWHGK
+624 VGSQQPESWHVK
-636 PAEMDFFDFKG
+636 PQPMDFFDFKG
-647 DVEEILA
+647 EIEEIMA
-654 AARLKVEYVRSERAW
+654 AGRVKVEYVRSERAW

-678 LLNGQSIGY
+678 LVDGQSIGY

-694 LEAELDL
+694 LENELDL
-701 SATWVAELDQQAILQ
+701 TTTWVAELDQTAVLQ
-716 TYVSNFTELSRFPSV
+716 SYVSNFTELSRFPSI
-731 RRDIALLISDKI
+731 RRDIALLISDNI
-743 NVSEIQQLIEKTGG
+743 NVRDIQQLIEKTGG
-757 ELLDSAWLFDVYT
+757 ELLDSTWLFDVYT

-798 IKSGMDNILQVL
+798 IKSGMDNIIQVL

-816 TLRAS
+816 TLRVS

>member
-1 MRLRVLPFEKE
+1 
-12 GVRGGFRNS
+12 
-21 DLQVFNEM
+21 M
-29 KISENWLRAWVNPE
+29 KISENWLRTWVNPA
-43 IDSGTLSDQLTM
+43 IDSETLSDQLTM
-55 LGLEVDDMAPAAK
+55 LGLEVDELAPVAK
-68 PFSGV
+68 PFTGV

-165 PADAPVGVD
+165 PADAPVGIN
-174 IREYLELDDHV
+174 IREYLKLDDNV

-196 CFSIRGVA
+196 CFSIRGIA
-204 REIGVINQLPVAAPE
+204 REIAVINQLQMNEPD
-219 IKEVAAAIADHKNV
+219 IKSVEATIADEKKVV
-233 IVDTDGCPRYLGR
+233 IRTEGAPRYLGR
-246 VIKNVNT
+246 VIKNVNV
-253 KAPTPAWMERAL
+253 KAATPEWMEQAL
-265 ARSGIRQHSI
+265 ARSGIRTHSI
-275 LVDITNYVLIELGQP
+275 LVDVTNYVLMELGQP
-290 LHAFDGGKVEGAV
+290 MHAFDLAKIEGTV
-303 HVRQAAAGE
+303 HVRQAQPQE
-312 KLVLL
+312 KLQLL
-317 NEQEVELQEDVMVIA
+317 NDQEVELQEDIMVIA
-332 DDAKALA
+332 DDQKALA
-339 IAGIMGGLSSS
+339 IAGIMGGLASS
-350 VTDETAEIFLE
+350 VTDDTTDIFLE
-361 SAFFAPLH
+361 SAFFAPLA
-369 IAGRARRFGLHTDAS
+369 IAGRARRFGLHTDSS

-396 MAAMHRASQLIAEL
+396 LIAMNRASQLIQEL

-418 TAVEQAALLPKREA
+418 TVAEKTEILPKREA
-432 IALNQ
+432 IELKQ

-443 LGYAVEPAFISDALS
+443 LGYQLTADFIADALT
-458 RLGCA
+458 RLGCE
-463 VTVKAEGEWTVV
+463 VTVKAEGEWNVV

-492 VARIHG
+492 VARIDG
-498 YDNIQISLPVMDVK
+498 YDNIQISLPSMDVQ
-512 LAKYADQFELAQLR
+512 LAKYQDRFEIAELR
-526 QTAVTLGYQEA
+526 QTIVTLGYQEA

-542 ADAKLEKQLNPQVQP
+542 ADAKLEKQLNPQVNP
-557 LALANP
+557 LMLANP
-563 ISSDLAVMRS
+563 ISSDLAAMRS

-601 RFDYQGASS
+601 RFDYQDAKS
-610 IHDLKQVPAFALIA
+610 IEDLKQIPTLALVA
-624 AGPRTAESWHGK
+624 VGSQQPESWHVK
-636 PAEMDFFDFKG
+636 PQPMDFFDFKG
-647 DVEEILA
+647 EIEEILA
-654 AARLKVEYVRSERAW
+654 AGRVKVEYVRSERAW

-678 LLNGQSIGY
+678 LVDGQSIGY
-687 LGRLHPS
+687 IGRLHPS
-694 LEAELDL
+694 LENELDL
-701 SATWVAELDQQAILQ
+701 STTWVAELNQTAVLQ
-716 TYVSNFTELSRFPSV
+716 SYVSNFTELSRFPSI
-731 RRDIALLISDKI
+731 RRDIALLISDNI
-743 NVSEIQQLIEKTGG
+743 NVRDIQQLIEKTGG
-757 ELLDSAWLFDVYT
+757 ELLDSTWLFDVYT

-798 IKSGMDNILQVL
+798 IKSGMDNIIQVL

>member
-1 MRLRVLPFEKE
+1 
-12 GVRGGFRNS
+12 
-21 DLQVFNEM
+21 M
-29 KISENWLRAWVNPE
+29 KISENWLRTWVNPA
-43 IDSGTLSDQLTM
+43 IDSDTLSDQLTM
-55 LGLEVDDMAPAAK
+55 LGLEVDELAPVAK
-68 PFSGV
+68 PFTGV

-121 TIGAVLPGDFK
+121 TIGAILPGDFK

-165 PADAPVGVD
+165 PDDAPVGVN
-174 IREYLELDDHV
+174 IREYLKLDDNV

-196 CFSIRGVA
+196 CFSIRGIA
-204 REIGVINQLPVAAPE
+204 REVAVINQLQMNEPE
-219 IKEVAAAIADHKNV
+219 IKSVDATITDEKKVV
-233 IVDTDGCPRYLGR
+233 INTDGAPRYLGR
-246 VIKNVNT
+246 VIKNVNV
-253 KAPTPAWMERAL
+253 KAATPEWMEQAL
-265 ARSGIRQHSI
+265 ARSGIRTHSI
-275 LVDITNYVLIELGQP
+275 LVDVTNYVLMELGQP
-290 LHAFDGGKVEGAV
+290 MHAFDLAKIEGTV
-303 HVRQAAAGE
+303 HVRQAQPQE
-312 KLVLL
+312 KLQLL
-317 NEQEVELQEDVMVIA
+317 NDQEVELQDDVMVIA
-332 DDAKALA
+332 DDQKALA
-339 IAGIMGGLSSS
+339 IAGIMGGLASS
-350 VTDETAEIFLE
+350 VTDDTTDIFLE
-361 SAFFAPLH
+361 SAFFAPLA
-369 IAGRARRFGLHTDAS
+369 IAGRARRFGLHTDSS

-396 MAAMHRASQLIAEL
+396 LIAMNRASQLIQEL

-418 TAVEQAALLPKREA
+418 TVVEKSDLLPKREA
-432 IALNQ
+432 IELKQ

-443 LGYAVEPAFISDALS
+443 LGYKVAAEFITDALT
-458 RLGCA
+458 RLGCE
-463 VTVKAEGEWTVV
+463 VTVQANGEWSVV

-492 VARIHG
+492 VARIDG
-498 YDNIQISLPVMDVK
+498 YDNIQISLPSMDVQ
-512 LAKYADQFELAQLR
+512 LAKYQDRFEIAQLR
-526 QTAVTLGYQEA
+526 QTVVTLGYQEA

-542 ADAKLEKQLNPQVQP
+542 ADAKLEKQLNPQVSP
-557 LALANP
+557 LMLANP

-601 RFDYQGASS
+601 RFDYQNANS
-610 IHDLKQVPAFALIA
+610 IQDLKQIPTLALVA
-624 AGPRTAESWHGK
+624 VGSREPESWHAK
-636 PAEMDFFDFKG
+636 PQPMDFFDFKG
-647 DVEEILA
+647 EVEEILA
-654 AARLKVEYVRSERAW
+654 AGRVKVEYVRSERPW

-678 LLNGQSIGY
+678 LVDGQSIGY

-694 LEAELDL
+694 LENELDL
-701 SATWVAELDQQAILQ
+701 STTWVAELDQAAVLQ
-716 TYVSNFTELSRFPSV
+716 SYVSNFTELSRFPSV
-731 RRDIALLISDKI
+731 RRDIALLISDNI
-743 NVSEIQQLIEKTGG
+743 NVRDIQQLIEKTGG
-757 ELLDSAWLFDVYT
+757 ELLDSTWLFDVYT
-770 GQGVEEGKRSLAFAL
+770 RQGVEEGKRSLAFAL

-798 IKSGMDNILQVL
+798 IKSGMDNIIQVL

>member
-1 MRLRVLPFEKE
+1 
-12 GVRGGFRNS
+12 
-21 DLQVFNEM
+21 M
-29 KISENWLRAWVNPE
+29 KISENWLRTWVNPA
-43 IDSGTLSDQLTM
+43 IDSDTLSDQLTM
-55 LGLEVDDMAPAAK
+55 LGLEVDELAPVAK
-68 PFSGV
+68 PFTGV

-121 TIGAVLPGDFK
+121 TIGAILPGDFK

-165 PADAPVGVD
+165 PDDAPVGVN
-174 IREYLELDDHV
+174 IREYLKLDDNV

-196 CFSIRGVA
+196 CFSIRGIA
-204 REIGVINQLPVAAPE
+204 REVAVINQLQMNEPE
-219 IKEVAAAIADHKNV
+219 IKSVDATITDEKKVV
-233 IVDTDGCPRYLGR
+233 INTDGAPRYLGR
-246 VIKNVNT
+246 VIKNVNV
-253 KAPTPAWMERAL
+253 KAATPEWMEQAL
-265 ARSGIRQHSI
+265 ARSGIRTHSI
-275 LVDITNYVLIELGQP
+275 LVDVTNYVLMELGQP
-290 LHAFDGGKVEGAV
+290 MHAFDLAKIEGTV
-303 HVRQAAAGE
+303 HVRQAQPQE
-312 KLVLL
+312 KLQLL
-317 NEQEVELQEDVMVIA
+317 NDQEVELQDDVMVIA
-332 DDAKALA
+332 DDQKALA
-339 IAGIMGGLSSS
+339 IAGIMGGLASS
-350 VTDETAEIFLE
+350 VTDDTTDIFLE
-361 SAFFAPLH
+361 SAFFAPLA
-369 IAGRARRFGLHTDAS
+369 IAGRARRFGLHTDSS

-396 MAAMHRASQLIAEL
+396 LIAMNRASQLIQEL

-418 TAVEQAALLPKREA
+418 TLAEKADLLPKREA
-432 IALNQ
+432 IELKQ

-443 LGYAVEPAFISDALS
+443 LGYKVAAEFITDALT
-458 RLGCA
+458 RLGCE
-463 VTVKAEGEWTVV
+463 VTVQADGEWSVV

-492 VARIHG
+492 VARIDG
-498 YDNIQISLPVMDVK
+498 YDNIQISLPSMDVQ
-512 LAKYADQFELAQLR
+512 LAKYQDRFEIAQLR
-526 QTAVTLGYQEA
+526 QTVVTLGYQEA

-542 ADAKLEKQLNPQVQP
+542 ADAKLEKQLNPQVSP
-557 LALANP
+557 LMLANP

-601 RFDYQGASS
+601 RFDYQNANS
-610 IHDLKQVPAFALIA
+610 IQDLKQIPTLALVA
-624 AGPRTAESWHGK
+624 VGSREPESWHAK
-636 PAEMDFFDFKG
+636 PQPMDFFDFKG
-647 DVEEILA
+647 EVEEILA
-654 AARLKVEYVRSERAW
+654 AGRVKVEYVRSERPW

-678 LLNGQSIGY
+678 LVDGQSIGY

-694 LEAELDL
+694 LENELDL
-701 SATWVAELDQQAILQ
+701 STTWVAELDQAAVLQ
-716 TYVSNFTELSRFPSV
+716 SYVSNFTELSRFPSV
-731 RRDIALLISDKI
+731 RRDIALLISDNI
-743 NVSEIQQLIEKTGG
+743 NVRDIQQLIEKTGG
-757 ELLDSAWLFDVYT
+757 ELLDSTWLFDVYT

-798 IKSGMDNILQVL
+798 IKSGMDNIIQVL

>member
-1 MRLRVLPFEKE
+1 
-12 GVRGGFRNS
+12 
-21 DLQVFNEM
+21 M
-29 KISENWLRAWVNPE
+29 KISENWLRTWVNPA
-43 IDSGTLSDQLTM
+43 IDSDTLSDQLTM
-55 LGLEVDDMAPAAK
+55 LGLEVDELAPVAK
-68 PFSGV
+68 PFTGV

-94 VNIGSGEP
+94 VNIGTGES

-107 GAPNVRAGMKAPVA
+107 GAPNVHAGMKAPVA

-165 PADAPVGVD
+165 PTDAPVGVN
-174 IREYLELDDHV
+174 IREYLKLDDNV

-196 CFSIRGVA
+196 CFSIRGIA
-204 REIGVINQLPVAAPE
+204 REIAVINKLQMNEPE
-219 IKEVAAAIADHKNV
+219 IKSVDATIADEKKVV
-233 IVDTDGCPRYLGR
+233 ISTEGAPRYLGR
-246 VIKNVNT
+246 VIKNVNV
-253 KAPTPAWMERAL
+253 KAATPEWMEQAL
-265 ARSGIRQHSI
+265 ARSGIRTHSI
-275 LVDITNYVLIELGQP
+275 LVDVTNYVLMELGQP
-290 LHAFDGGKVEGAV
+290 MHAFDLAKIEGTIQ
-303 HVRQAAAGE
+303 VRQAQPQE
-312 KLVLL
+312 KLQLL
-317 NEQEVELQEDVMVIA
+317 NDQEVELQEDIMVIA
-332 DDAKALA
+332 DDQKALA
-339 IAGIMGGLSSS
+339 IAGIMGGLASS
-350 VTDETAEIFLE
+350 VTDDTTDIFLE
-361 SAFFAPLH
+361 SAFFAPLA
-369 IAGRARRFGLHTDAS
+369 IAGRARRFGLHTDSS

-396 MAAMHRASQLIAEL
+396 LIAMNRASQLIQEL

-418 TAVEQAALLPKREA
+418 TVAEKTEILPKREA
-432 IALNQ
+432 IELKQ

-443 LGYAVEPAFISDALS
+443 LGYQVTADFIADALT
-458 RLGCA
+458 RLGCE
-463 VTVKAEGEWTVV
+463 VTVKAEGEWSVV

-492 VARIHG
+492 VARIDG
-498 YDNIQISLPVMDVK
+498 YDNIQISLPSMDVQ
-512 LAKYADQFELAQLR
+512 LAKYQDRFEIAELR
-526 QTAVTLGYQEA
+526 QTIVTLGYQEA

-542 ADAKLEKQLNPQVQP
+542 ADAKLEKQLNPQVNP
-557 LALANP
+557 LMLANP
-563 ISSDLAVMRS
+563 ISSDLAAMRS

-601 RFDYQGASS
+601 RFDYQNAKS
-610 IHDLKQVPAFALIA
+610 IEDLKQIPTLALVA
-624 AGPRTAESWHGK
+624 VGSQQPESWHVK
-636 PAEMDFFDFKG
+636 PQSMDFFDFKG
-647 DVEEILA
+647 EIEEILA
-654 AARLKVEYVRSERAW
+654 AGRVKVEYVRSERAW

-678 LLNGQSIGY
+678 LVDGQSIGY

-694 LEAELDL
+694 LENELDL
-701 SATWVAELDQQAILQ
+701 TTTWVAELDQTAVLQ
-716 TYVSNFTELSRFPSV
+716 SYVSNFTELSRFPSI
-731 RRDIALLISDKI
+731 RRDIALLISDNI
-743 NVSEIQQLIEKTGG
+743 NVRDIQQLIEKTGG
-757 ELLDSAWLFDVYT
+757 ELLDSTWLFDVYT

-798 IKSGMDNILQVL
+798 IKSGMDNIIQVL

>member
-1 MRLRVLPFEKE
+1 
-12 GVRGGFRNS
+12 
-21 DLQVFNEM
+21 M
-29 KISENWLRAWVNPE
+29 KISENWLRTWVNPAVNSE
-43 IDSGTLSDQLTM
+43 TLSDQLTM
-55 LGLEVDDMAPAAK
+55 LGLEVDEMVPAAK
-68 PFSGV
+68 AFTGV

-80 VEQHPDADR
+80 VIQHPDADR

-107 GAPNVRAGMKAPVA
+107 GAPNVRVGMKAPVA

-132 IKKGKLRGV
+132 IKKGKLRGM

-165 PADAPVGVD
+165 PADAPIGIN
-174 IREYLELDDHV
+174 IREYLNLDDHV
-185 IDISITPNRGD
+185 VDISITPNRGD
-196 CFSIRGVA
+196 CFSVRGIA
-204 REIGVINQLPVAAPE
+204 REIAVINQLVVTAPE
-219 IKEVAAAIADHKNV
+219 IKEVAATI
-233 IVDTDGCPRYLGR
+233 TDEKKVVVSTEGCPRYLGR

-253 KAPTPAWMERAL
+253 KAVTPTWMEQAL
-265 ARSGIRQHSI
+265 SRSGIRQHSI
-275 LVDITNYVLIELGQP
+275 LVDITNYVLMELGQP
-290 LHAFDGGKVEGAV
+290 LHAFDAGKVQGAV
-303 HVRQAAAGE
+303 HVRQATANE

-317 NEQEVELQEDVMVIA
+317 NEQEVELDEKIMVIA
-332 DDAKALA
+332 DDEKALA

-350 VTDETAEIFLE
+350 ITDATTEIFLE
-361 SAFFAPLH
+361 SAFFAPLA
-369 IAGRARRFGLHTDAS
+369 IAGRARRYGLHTDAS

-396 MAAMHRASQLIAEL
+396 MIAMHRASQLIADL

-418 TAVEQAALLPKREA
+418 TVTEKAELLPTREA
-432 IALNQ
+432 IELKQ

-443 LGYAVEPAFISDALS
+443 LGYQVESAFITDALQ
-458 RLGCA
+458 RLGCE
-463 VTVKAEGEWTVV
+463 VTVKAEGEWSVV

-498 YDNIQISLPVMDVK
+498 YDNIKMSLPVIDVK
-512 LAKYADQFELAQLR
+512 LAKHQDQFELPELR
-526 QTAVTLGYQEA
+526 QTLVTLGYQEA

-542 ADAKLEKQLNPQVQP
+542 ADLKLEKQLNPNVNP

-588 RQQSRVRFFELGL
+588 RQQNRVRFFELGL
-601 RFDYQGASS
+601 RFDYQNAQS
-610 IHDLKQVPAFALIA
+610 IDDLKQIPTLAMIA
-624 AGPRTAESWHGK
+624 VGSKQAESWHGK
-636 PAEMDFFDFKG
+636 PQAMDFFDLKG
-647 DVEEILA
+647 EVEEVLA
-654 AARLKVEYVRSERAW
+654 AGRVQVEYVRSEREW

-678 LLNGQSIGY
+678 LVAGKSIGY

-694 LEAELDL
+694 LEDKLDL
-701 SATWVAELDQQAILQ
+701 SETWVAELDQLAVLQ

-743 NVSEIQQLIEKTGG
+743 NVSEIQQLIEKTGS

-770 GQGVEEGKRSLAFAL
+770 GQGVEQGKRSLAFAL

-798 IKSGMDNILQVL
+798 IKSGMDQVIEVL
-810 ENTYQA
+810 ESTYQA

>member
-1 MRLRVLPFEKE
+1 
-12 GVRGGFRNS
+12 
-21 DLQVFNEM
+21 M
-29 KISENWLRAWVNPE
+29 KISESWLRTWVNPA
-43 IDSGTLSDQLTM
+43 IDSETLTDQLTM
-55 LGLEVDDMAPAAK
+55 LGLEVDELAPIAK
-68 PFSGV
+68 PFTGV
-73 VVGEVLT
+73 VVGEVLS

-94 VNIGSGEP
+94 VNIGNGEP

-107 GAPNVRAGMKAPVA
+107 GAPNVRVGMKAPVA

-132 IKKGKLRGV
+132 IKKGKLRGI

-165 PADAPVGVD
+165 PQDAPVGTN
-174 IREYLELDDHV
+174 IRDYLKLDDHV

-196 CFSIRGVA
+196 CFSIRGIA
-204 REIGVINQLPVAAPE
+204 REIGVINQLTVTPP
-219 IKEVAAAIADHKNV
+219 AIAAVESSILEQKQVHLA
-233 IVDTDGCPRYLGR
+233 TDGAPRYLGR
-246 VIKNVNT
+246 AIKNVNVQ
-253 KAPTPAWMERAL
+253 AQTPDWMAHAL
-265 ARSGIRQHSI
+265 SCSGIRTHSI
-275 LVDITNYVLIELGQP
+275 LVDITNYVLMELGQP
-290 LHAFDGGKVEGAV
+290 MHAFDLAKIDGDI
-303 HVRQAAAGE
+303 HVRQAADQE

-317 NEQEVELQEDVMVIA
+317 NEQEVELNPDIMVIA
-332 DDAKALA
+332 DNSKALA
-339 IAGIMGGLSSS
+339 IAGIMGGLDSS
-350 VTDETAEIFLE
+350 VTDETRDIFLE
-361 SAFFAPLH
+361 SAFFAPLA
-369 IAGRARRFGLHTDAS
+369 IAGRARRFGLHTDSS

-396 MAAMHRASQLIAEL
+396 MLAMHRASELIQQY

-418 TAVEQAALLPKREA
+418 SVAEKAELLPKRDP
-432 IALNQ
+432 ITLHQ
-437 AQVDQL
+437 SQVDAL
-443 LGYAVEPAFISDALS
+443 LGYRVETDFITDALQ
-458 RLGCA
+458 RLGCE
-463 VTVKAEGEWTVV
+463 VTVVATGEWHVV
-475 PPSHRYDMAI
+475 PPSHRFDLAI

-498 YDNIQISLPVMDVK
+498 YDNIQIALPKIDVQ
-512 LAKYADQFELAQLR
+512 LAQYQDHLELAALR
-526 QTAVTLGYQEA
+526 QTVATLGYQEA

-542 ADAKLEKQLNPQVQP
+542 ADLKLEKQLNPKVNP

-583 QYNLN
+583 QHNLN

-601 RFDYQGASS
+601 RFDYQHATS
-610 IHDLKQVPAFALIA
+610 IHDLQQIPTLALIA
-624 AGPRTAESWHGK
+624 VGSRTPELWHGK
-636 PAEMDFFDFKG
+636 VQPMDFFDLKNE
-647 DVEEILA
+647 VEQILA
-654 AARLKVEYVRSERAW
+654 AGRLNVSYVRSERVW

-678 LLNGQSIGY
+678 LVDGQSIGY

-694 LEAELDL
+694 LENELDL
-701 SATWVAELDQQAILQ
+701 GTTWVAEIDQKAILQ
-716 TYVSNFTELSRFPSV
+716 SYVSNFTELSRFPSV

-743 NVSEIQQLIEKTGG
+743 NVSDIQQLIKQTGG
-757 ELLDSAWLFDVYT
+757 DLLDSTWLFDVYT
-770 GQGVEEGKRSLAFAL
+770 GQGVEQGKRSLAFAL

-798 IKSGMDNILQVL
+798 IKSGMDNIIQVL

>member
-1 MRLRVLPFEKE
+1 
-12 GVRGGFRNS
+12 
-21 DLQVFNEM
+21 M
-29 KISENWLRAWVNPE
+29 KISENWLRTWVNPA
-43 IDSGTLSDQLTM
+43 IDSEKLSDQLTM
-55 LGLEVDDMAPAAK
+55 LGLEVDDLSPAAK
-68 PFSGV
+68 PFTGV

-165 PADAPVGVD
+165 PADAPVGVNV
-174 IREYLELDDHV
+174 REYLDLDDNV

-196 CFSIRGVA
+196 CFSIRGIA
-204 REIGVINQLPVAAPE
+204 REIGVINQLPVTAPE
-219 IKEVAAAIADHKNV
+219 IKEVAATLADEKKV
-233 IVDTDGCPRYLGR
+233 VVETEGCARYLGR

-253 KAPTPAWMERAL
+253 KAPTPEWMERAL
-265 ARSGIRQHSI
+265 VRAGIRQHSI
-275 LVDITNYVLIELGQP
+275 LVDITNYVLMELGQP
-290 LHAFDGGKVEGAV
+290 LHAFDGGKVQGSV
-303 HVRQAAAGE
+303 HVRQATAGE

-317 NEQEVELQEDVMVIA
+317 NEQEVELQDDVMVIA
-332 DDAKALA
+332 DDEKALA

-350 VTDETAEIFLE
+350 VTDETTEIFLE

-396 MAAMHRASQLIAEL
+396 MIAMHRASQLIAEL

-418 TAVEQAALLPKREA
+418 IVAEKPELLPKRET
-432 IALNQ
+432 IELEQ

-443 LGYAVEPAFISDALS
+443 LGYTVESDFITDALT
-458 RLGCA
+458 RLGCS
-463 VTVKAEGEWTVV
+463 VTVKAKGQWSVV

-498 YDNIQISLPVMDVK
+498 YDNIQISLPVIDVK
-512 LAKYADQFELAQLR
+512 LAKYEDQFELTQLR

-542 ADAKLEKQLNPQVQP
+542 ADLKLEKQLNPEVNP

-583 QYNLN
+583 QYNVN
-588 RQQSRVRFFELGL
+588 RQQNRVRFFELGL
-601 RFDYQGASS
+601 RFDYQNAAS
-610 IHDLKQVPAFALIA
+610 IHDLKQIPTFALIA
-624 AGPRTAESWHGK
+624 TGSRTPETWHGK
-636 PAEMDFFDFKG
+636 AQPMDFFDFKG
-647 DVEEILA
+647 DIEEILA
-654 AARLKVEYVRSERAW
+654 AARLNVEYVRSERSW

-678 LLNGQSIGY
+678 LVNGQSIGY

-694 LEAELDL
+694 LEDELDL
-701 SATWVAELDQQAILQ
+701 ATTWVAELDQSAVLQ

-743 NVSEIQQLIEKTGG
+743 NVSEIQGLIEKTGG
-757 ELLDSAWLFDVYT
+757 ELLGSTWLFDVYT

-798 IKSGMDNILQVL
+798 IKSGMDKIIEVL

>member
-1 MRLRVLPFEKE
+1 
-12 GVRGGFRNS
+12 
-21 DLQVFNEM
+21 M
-29 KISENWLRAWVNPE
+29 KISENWLRTWVNPA
-43 IDSGTLSDQLTM
+43 IDSDTLSDQLTM
-55 LGLEVDDMAPAAK
+55 LGLEVDELAPVAK
-68 PFSGV
+68 PFTGV

-165 PADAPVGVD
+165 PDDAPVGVN
-174 IREYLELDDHV
+174 IREYLKLDDNV

-196 CFSIRGVA
+196 CFSIRGIA
-204 REIGVINQLPVAAPE
+204 REVAVINQLQMNEPE
-219 IKEVAAAIADHKNV
+219 IKSVDATITDEKKVV
-233 IVDTDGCPRYLGR
+233 ISTDGAPRYLGR
-246 VIKNVNT
+246 VIKNVNV
-253 KAPTPAWMERAL
+253 KAATPEWMEQAL
-265 ARSGIRQHSI
+265 ARSGIRTHSI
-275 LVDITNYVLIELGQP
+275 LVDVTNYVLMELGQP
-290 LHAFDGGKVEGAV
+290 MHAFDLAKIEGTV
-303 HVRQAAAGE
+303 HVRQAQPQE
-312 KLVLL
+312 KLQLL
-317 NEQEVELQEDVMVIA
+317 NDQEVELQEDVMVIA
-332 DDAKALA
+332 DDQKALA
-339 IAGIMGGLSSS
+339 IAGIMGGLASS
-350 VTDETAEIFLE
+350 VTDDTTDIFLE
-361 SAFFAPLH
+361 SAFFAPLA
-369 IAGRARRFGLHTDAS
+369 IAGRARRFGLHTDSS

-396 MAAMHRASQLIAEL
+396 LIAMNRASQLIQEL

-418 TAVEQAALLPKREA
+418 TVAEKADLLPKREA
-432 IALNQ
+432 IELKQ

-443 LGYAVEPAFISDALS
+443 LGYKVTAEFITDALT
-458 RLGCA
+458 RLGCE
-463 VTVKAEGEWTVV
+463 VTVQADGEWSVV

-492 VARIHG
+492 VARIDG
-498 YDNIQISLPVMDVK
+498 YDNIQISLPSMDVQ
-512 LAKYADQFELAQLR
+512 LAKYQDRFEIAQLR
-526 QTAVTLGYQEA
+526 QTVVTLGYQEA

-542 ADAKLEKQLNPQVQP
+542 ADAKLEKQLNPQVSP
-557 LALANP
+557 LMLANP
-563 ISSDLAVMRS
+563 ISSDLAAMRS

-601 RFDYQGASS
+601 RFDYQNANS
-610 IHDLKQVPAFALIA
+610 IQDLKQIPTLALVA
-624 AGPRTAESWHGK
+624 VGSREPESWHAK
-636 PAEMDFFDFKG
+636 PQPMDFFDFKG
-647 DVEEILA
+647 EVEEILA
-654 AARLKVEYVRSERAW
+654 AGRVKVEYVRSERSW

-678 LLNGQSIGY
+678 LVDGQSIGY

-694 LEAELDL
+694 LENELDL
-701 SATWVAELDQQAILQ
+701 STTWVAELDQAAVLQ
-716 TYVSNFTELSRFPSV
+716 SYVSNFTELSRFPSV
-731 RRDIALLISDKI
+731 RRDIALLISDNI
-743 NVSEIQQLIEKTGG
+743 NVRDIQQLIEKTGG
-757 ELLDSAWLFDVYT
+757 ELLDSTWLFDVYT

-798 IKSGMDNILQVL
+798 IKSGMDNIIQVL

>member
-1 MRLRVLPFEKE
+1 
-12 GVRGGFRNS
+12 
-21 DLQVFNEM
+21 M
-29 KISENWLRAWVNPE
+29 KISENWLRTWVNPA
-43 IDSGTLSDQLTM
+43 IDSYTLSDQLTM
-55 LGLEVDDMAPAAK
+55 LGLEVDELAPVAK
-68 PFSGV
+68 PFTGV

-94 VNIGSGEP
+94 VNIGTGEP

-165 PADAPVGVD
+165 PVDAPVGLN
-174 IREYLELDDHV
+174 IREYLKLDDNV

-196 CFSIRGVA
+196 CFSIRGIA
-204 REIGVINQLPVAAPE
+204 REIAVINQLQMNEPE
-219 IKEVAAAIADHKNV
+219 IKSVDATITDEKKVV
-233 IVDTDGCPRYLGR
+233 ISTEGAPRYLGR
-246 VIKNVNT
+246 VIKNVNV
-253 KAPTPAWMERAL
+253 KAATPEWMEQAL
-265 ARSGIRQHSI
+265 ARSGIRTHSI
-275 LVDITNYVLIELGQP
+275 LVDVTNYVLMELGQP
-290 LHAFDGGKVEGAV
+290 MHAFDLAKIEGTV
-303 HVRQAAAGE
+303 QVRQAKPQE
-312 KLVLL
+312 KLQLL
-317 NEQEVELQEDVMVIA
+317 NDQEVELQEDVMVIA
-332 DDAKALA
+332 DDQKALA
-339 IAGIMGGLSSS
+339 IAGIMGGLASS
-350 VTDETAEIFLE
+350 VTDDTTDIFLE
-361 SAFFAPLH
+361 SAFFAPLA
-369 IAGRARRFGLHTDAS
+369 IAGRARRFGLHTDSS

-396 MAAMHRASQLIAEL
+396 LIAMNRASQLIQEL

-418 TAVEQAALLPKREA
+418 TIAEKSDLLPKREA
-432 IALNQ
+432 IELKQ

-443 LGYAVEPAFISDALS
+443 LGYQVAAEFITDALT
-458 RLGCA
+458 RLGCE
-463 VTVKAEGEWTVV
+463 VTVKADGEWSVV

-492 VARIHG
+492 VARIDG
-498 YDNIQISLPVMDVK
+498 YDNIQISLPSMDVQ
-512 LAKYADQFELAQLR
+512 LAKYQDRFEIAQLR
-526 QTAVTLGYQEA
+526 QTVVTLGYQEA

-542 ADAKLEKQLNPQVQP
+542 ADAKLEKQLNPQINP
-557 LALANP
+557 LMLANP
-563 ISSDLAVMRS
+563 ISSDLAAMRS

-601 RFDYQGASS
+601 RFDYQDANS
-610 IHDLKQVPAFALIA
+610 IQDLKQIPTLALIA
-624 AGPRTAESWHGK
+624 VGSREPESWHAK
-636 PAEMDFFDFKG
+636 PQPMDFFDFKG
-647 DVEEILA
+647 EVEEVLA
-654 AARLKVEYVRSERAW
+654 AGRVKVEYVRSERSW

-678 LLNGQSIGY
+678 LVDGKSIGY

-694 LEAELDL
+694 LENQLDL
-701 SATWVAELDQQAILQ
+701 STTWVAELDQAAVLQ
-716 TYVSNFTELSRFPSV
+716 SYVSNFTELSRFPSV
-731 RRDIALLISDKI
+731 RRDIALLISDNI
-743 NVSEIQQLIEKTGG
+743 NVRDIQQLIEKTGG
-757 ELLDSAWLFDVYT
+757 ELLDSTWLFDVYT

-798 IKSGMDNILQVL
+798 IKSGMDNIIQVL

>member
-1 MRLRVLPFEKE
+1 
-12 GVRGGFRNS
+12 
-21 DLQVFNEM
+21 M
-29 KISENWLRAWVNPE
+29 KISENWLRTWVNPA
-43 IDSGTLSDQLTM
+43 IDSDTLSDQLTM
-55 LGLEVDDMAPAAK
+55 LGLEVDELAPVAK
-68 PFSGV
+68 PFTGV

-121 TIGAVLPGDFK
+121 TIGAILPGDFK

-165 PADAPVGVD
+165 PNDAPVGVN
-174 IREYLELDDHV
+174 IREYLKLDDNV

-196 CFSIRGVA
+196 CFSIRGIA
-204 REIGVINQLPVAAPE
+204 REVAVINQLQMNEPE
-219 IKEVAAAIADHKNV
+219 IKS
-233 IVDTDGCPRYLGR
+233 VDATITDEKKVVMNTDGAPRYLGR
-246 VIKNVNT
+246 VIKNVNV
-253 KAPTPAWMERAL
+253 KASTPEWMEQAL
-265 ARSGIRQHSI
+265 ARSGIRTHSI
-275 LVDITNYVLIELGQP
+275 LVDVTNYVLMELGQP
-290 LHAFDGGKVEGAV
+290 MHAFDLAKIEGTV
-303 HVRQAAAGE
+303 HVRQAQPQE
-312 KLVLL
+312 KLQLL
-317 NEQEVELQEDVMVIA
+317 NDQEVELQDDVMVIA
-332 DDAKALA
+332 DDQKALA
-339 IAGIMGGLSSS
+339 IAGIMGGLASS
-350 VTDETAEIFLE
+350 VTDDTTDIFLE
-361 SAFFAPLH
+361 SAFFAPLA
-369 IAGRARRFGLHTDAS
+369 IAGRARRFGLHTDSS

-396 MAAMHRASQLIAEL
+396 LIAMNRASQLIQEL

-418 TAVEQAALLPKREA
+418 TVVEKSDLLPKREA
-432 IALNQ
+432 IELKQ

-443 LGYAVEPAFISDALS
+443 LGYKVAAEFITDALT
-458 RLGCA
+458 RLGCE
-463 VTVKAEGEWTVV
+463 VTVKADGEWSVV

-492 VARIHG
+492 VARIDG
-498 YDNIQISLPVMDVK
+498 YDNIQISLPSMDVQ
-512 LAKYADQFELAQLR
+512 LAKYQDRFEIAQLR
-526 QTAVTLGYQEA
+526 QTVVTLGYQEA

-542 ADAKLEKQLNPQVQP
+542 ADAKLEKQLNPQVSP
-557 LALANP
+557 LMLANP
-563 ISSDLAVMRS
+563 ISSDLAAMRS

-601 RFDYQGASS
+601 RFDYQNANS
-610 IHDLKQVPAFALIA
+610 IQDLKQIPTLALVA
-624 AGPRTAESWHGK
+624 VGSREPESWHAK
-636 PAEMDFFDFKG
+636 PQPMDFFDFKG
-647 DVEEILA
+647 EVEEILA
-654 AARLKVEYVRSERAW
+654 AGRVKVEYVRSERPW

-678 LLNGQSIGY
+678 LVDGQSIGY

-694 LEAELDL
+694 LENELDL
-701 SATWVAELDQQAILQ
+701 STTWVAELDQAAVLQ
-716 TYVSNFTELSRFPSV
+716 SYVSNFTELSRFPSV
-731 RRDIALLISDKI
+731 RRDIALLISDNI
-743 NVSEIQQLIEKTGG
+743 NVRDIQQLIEKTGG
-757 ELLDSAWLFDVYT
+757 ELLDSTWLFDVYT

-798 IKSGMDNILQVL
+798 IKSGMDNIIQVL

>member
-1 MRLRVLPFEKE
+1 
-12 GVRGGFRNS
+12 
-21 DLQVFNEM
+21 M
-29 KISENWLRAWVNPE
+29 KISENWLRTWVNPA
-43 IDSGTLSDQLTM
+43 IDSEKLSDQLTM
-55 LGLEVDDMAPAAK
+55 LGLEVDDLSPAAK
-68 PFSGV
+68 PFTGV

-165 PADAPVGVD
+165 PADAPVGVNV
-174 IREYLELDDHV
+174 REYLDLDDNV

-196 CFSIRGVA
+196 CFSIRGIA
-204 REIGVINQLPVAAPE
+204 REIGVINQLPVTAPE
-219 IKEVAAAIADHKNV
+219 IKEVAATLADEKKV
-233 IVDTDGCPRYLGR
+233 VVETEGCARYLGR

-253 KAPTPAWMERAL
+253 KAPTPEWMERAL
-265 ARSGIRQHSI
+265 VRAGIRQHSI
-275 LVDITNYVLIELGQP
+275 LVDITNYVLMELGQP
-290 LHAFDGGKVEGAV
+290 LHAFDGGKVQGSV
-303 HVRQAAAGE
+303 HVRQAKAGE

-317 NEQEVELQEDVMVIA
+317 NEQEVELQDDVMVIA
-332 DDAKALA
+332 DDEKALA

-350 VTDETAEIFLE
+350 VTDETTEIFLE

-396 MAAMHRASQLIAEL
+396 MIAMHRASQLIAEL

-418 TAVEQAALLPKREA
+418 IVAEKSELLPKREA
-432 IALNQ
+432 IELEQ

-443 LGYAVEPAFISDALS
+443 LGYTVESDFITDALT
-458 RLGCA
+458 RLGCE
-463 VTVKAEGEWTVV
+463 VTVKAEGQWSVI

-498 YDNIQISLPVMDVK
+498 YDNIQISLPVIDVK
-512 LAKYADQFELAQLR
+512 LAKYEDQFELTQLR

-542 ADAKLEKQLNPQVQP
+542 ADLKLEKQLNPAVNP

-583 QYNLN
+583 QYNVN
-588 RQQSRVRFFELGL
+588 RQQNRVRFFELGL
-601 RFDYQGASS
+601 RFDYQNAAS
-610 IHDLKQVPAFALIA
+610 IHDLKQIPTFALIA
-624 AGPRTAESWHGK
+624 TGSRTPETWHGK
-636 PAEMDFFDFKG
+636 AQPMDFFDFKG
-647 DVEEILA
+647 DIEEILA
-654 AARLKVEYVRSERAW
+654 AARLNVEYVRSERSW

-678 LLNGQSIGY
+678 LVNGQSIGY

-694 LEAELDL
+694 LEDELDL
-701 SATWVAELDQQAILQ
+701 ATTWVAELDQSAVLQ

-743 NVSEIQQLIEKTGG
+743 NVSEIQGLIEKTGG
-757 ELLDSAWLFDVYT
+757 ELLGSTWLFDVYT